1 MNKTYNIIWNAARG
15 MYIVTSELARSGSR
29 AIVSVSASC
38 AVTLLAMDAAPAV
51 AEETRVSI
59 PSQTTTYTLSGATPF
74 VVETGN
80 TVATDTATSAA
91 IVGDNSNDWDL
102 LIESGAVVGS
112 SLTDSQAMNL
122 DSLTGA
128 TSVHNQGTITGSNED
143 GTIMLQN
150 GGSVINDARI
160 ENNATYEHDP
170 QDIPQEYAGVY
181 MLNGG
186 SYVSSESGVLEG
198 VSGVIVQSGEAHITN
213 GGMINSDGSWR
224 SYGVEFRDGTYGTIV
239 NTGTI
244 ITTASDGSGKIE
256 DAAIYVHTLNDMAV
270 SGSVSV
276 DNSGLMQSDFIT
288 VALYYGSHFEVVNR
302 VGGVITAGNSSLVG
316 IKSTAMELKVGV
328 DNLVTNDGTISAYG
342 TANTY
347 GIHYGESTSG
357 GVITNTGS
365 ITTTGG
371 GSGDASV
378 YVHGNGDGTVVNNS
392 GTMSSSVY
400 GVYLDSTRS
409 KGHTL
414 NNQAGGAISAN
425 TAVAINGNGNT
436 ITNQGKMTGVSD
448 GLLIS
453 GNNNIVT
460 TSGGEIS
467 GKNGIRV
474 SKGSGNQ
481 ITAKSGSKITTT
493 STGISI
499 AGGNNQITTESGSTI
514 VAKDNGILINSGA
527 NNVTNGGSI
536 TATGS
541 SISYGIQYN
550 SGTSGTITNTGTI
563 TTTGKGAGDASVY
576 AHGGAV
582 TINNS
587 GTMDSSVYGV
597 YVTTGHTLNNLAG
610 GSITANTAVQLN
622 GNNNTLA
629 NAGAILGD
637 TNGVTINGS
646 GNTLTSQ
653 GKITG
658 GTNAILIN
666 SGSKNNTLTLNT
678 GTEISGNITD
688 DNNSA
693 SANNNLIL
701 DGEGTLGSSI
711 SGLNSVTSSG
721 DWTLPGATMNLSG
734 TTNSALWV
742 KSGTL
747 ILNGAMTAKGATVDS
762 GTTLQIG
769 NSGTLGAFNGDIVD
783 NGTLTFNRS
792 DAAAY
797 GSVISGSG
805 NVIKQ
810 GGGELTL
817 SNNNSYS
824 GGTTIAEGTLT
835 ATAGGALGSG
845 NIDNRAYLKLDA
857 ASASDPFIV
866 ADLTTHSGAT
876 VEIGAGSTLQ
886 ANTLTQQDG
895 STLTADLT
903 ATSGPAIRAK
913 NVNLDGTLNVA
924 SPASQEPIRSTDD
937 LISLALIES
946 DNAISGDFD
955 DITINGNAMNSD
967 AFITVVGQKN
977 VNDTHYDLVETL
989 TWYADRY
996 NAAIDAHGTF
1006 NLADAD
1012 DSFTVN
1018 TVLENVDANSGW
1030 NGQSLTKTGA
1040 GTLILNAENT
1050 YTGGTTISDGTLVA
1064 NNVEALGTGNVT
1076 DNATL
1081 ELNTGGDFDNAISGS
1096 GQVVKSGDDALT
1108 LSGTNTYSGGTTIS
1122 GGTLIAS
1129 NVEALGTGDVTDNAV
1144 LELNTGGDFANNIGG
1159 SGQVVKSGD
1168 ETLTLSGTNSYTGGT
1183 TISGGTLVASN
1194 VEALGSGDVTDNA
1207 TLEMNTGGDFANN
1220 IGGTGSVVKSG
1231 DKTLT
1236 LSGSNIYTGGTLISG
1251 GTLIATNVDALGT
1264 GDVTDNATLE
1274 MNTGGDFANAIGG
1287 TGSVV
1292 KSGDETLTLS
1302 GSNIYTGGTT
1312 ISGGTLVATNV
1323 EALGSGDVTDN
1334 ATLELNTGGTFD
1346 NVISGSGQVVKSGDD
1361 ALTLSGNNSYTGG
1374 TLISDGT
1381 LVASNVEALGSGDVT
1396 DNATLALNTGGDFTN
1411 NIGGTG
1417 RVEKSGDDALTLSGA
1432 NSYTG
1437 GTLISG
1443 GTLVATNVDALGTG
1457 NVTDNA
1463 TLELNTGG
1471 DFDNAISGS
1480 GQVVKSGDKTLTLS
1494 GANSYTGGTTISSGT
1509 LIATNVEALGTGDVT
1524 DNATLELNTGGDF
1537 DNNIGG
1543 TGSVVKSGDET
1554 LTLSGAN
1561 SYTGGTTI
1569 SGGTLVATSVD
1580 ALGSGDVTD
1589 NATLEM
1595 NTGGDFAN
1603 NIGGTGSV
1611 VKSGDKTLTLSGSN
1625 TYAGGT
1631 TINDGTLV
1639 ANNVEALGTGDVIDN
1654 ATLELNTGG
1663 DFDNAISG
1671 SGQVVKSGDKTLT
1684 LSGANSYSGATTISG
1699 GTLIA
1704 ANVNALGTGAIDNR
1718 ASLLLDASGQFTVTD
1733 LTTESGGNTEIGA
1746 GSTLQAT
1753 TLTQKSDSTLTIN
1766 LNSNTADPV
1775 IHAASQVSL
1784 AGTLDITGVGD
1795 VLDSDPASTDDLDTF
1810 TLIASDKTIAGDFEK
1825 LTVAGMDADL
1835 ADFITVDG
1843 RIDDMGKQYELTT
1856 ALTWYA
1862 DRDDAVTDA
1871 HGTFNLTNADGSFA
1885 VNTVLENVDATL
1897 DPASSTGWDGTSLIK
1912 QGAGTLILNAE
1923 NTYTGGTTISG
1934 GTLVAT
1940 NVDALGSGDVTDD
1953 ATLEL
1958 NTGGT
1963 FDNAISGSGQVVK
1976 SGDDALTLSGAN
1988 TYTGGTTINDGT
2000 LVACNVEALGTGD
2013 VTDNATLEL
2022 NTGGTFDNVI
2032 SGSGQMVK
2040 SGDDTLTLSGSNT
2053 YTGGTTISGGTLV
2066 ATSVD
2071 ALGSGDVTNDAVLE
2085 LNTGGDFD
2093 NAISGSGQV
2102 VKSGD
2107 ETLTLSGANSY
2118 TGGTTISGGTLVASN
2133 VEALGSSDVTDNAT
2147 LELNTGGDFTNNISG
2162 SGQVVKSGDDVLTL
2176 SGANSYSGGTLI
2188 SDGTLVAS
2196 NVEALG
2202 TGDITDN
2209 AVLELNTGGDFDNAI
2224 SGSGQVVKSGDE
2236 TLTLSGSNTYT
2247 GGTTISGGT
2256 LVASNVDALGT
2267 GDVTDNATLELNT
2280 GGTFDNVIS
2289 GSGQVVK
2296 SGDKTL
2302 TLSGANSYT
2311 GGTTIN
2317 DGTLVASNVDALGSG
2332 DVTNDAVL
2340 ELNTGG
2346 DFTNNISGSGQV
2358 VKSGD
2363 ETLTL
2368 SGTNSYTDGTL
2379 ISGGTLVAT
2388 NLEALGTG
2396 DVTNNATLELNTGGD
2411 FTNNIS
2417 GSGQVVKSGDE
2428 TLTLS
2433 GANSYTGGTTIS
2445 GGTLVASNVEALG
2458 SGDVTDNATLE
2469 MNTGGDFDNAISGS
2483 GQVVKSGD
2491 KTLTLSGANSY
2502 TGGTTISGG
2511 TLVASNVE
2519 ALGSGDIDNY
2529 ASLQLNASGQFV
2541 TANLTTHDNA
2551 TTAIGAGSA
2560 LRANTLT
2567 QEANSTLAVHLIDS
2581 NSGAIVTAD
2590 HANLGGTLDIT
2601 GIGNVAK
2608 SWTRDAYAYTL
2619 IDTDSAINSDFAQ
2632 FTVAGMDAKQVD
2644 FLTVDGRVNAAD
2656 DTRYDVTASLSW
2668 YADSDNAATDAHGTF
2683 TLSEQGHSFTLNTAL
2698 TDVDATLN
2706 PDSATYWDGKS
2717 LIKRGAGTLILGA
2730 QNTYSGDT
2738 DVQEGALWLAETA
2751 TIGSAGSAQAVNI
2764 AANAA
2769 FGGHN
2774 ATVNGHV
2781 NNQGSLYFV
2790 DTFTVNGDVVNSSA
2804 MISGSDQPNNT
2815 LTIAGNYTG
2824 NDGHL
2829 YLNTQLGDDSSPT
2842 DKLIVTGDTA
2852 GSTTLHITN
2861 VNGLGAQTVNGIE
2874 VIEVGGQSD
2883 GDFTL
2888 YKGHV
2893 DINAWTYTLKQDGGD
2908 WYLRSES
2915 DDVPDD
2921 GGEVTPPDD
2930 GGEVT
2935 PPDDGGDVTP
2945 PDGGGDVTP
2954 PDDGGEVT
2962 PPDDGGEVTPPDDG
2976 GDVTPP
2982 DDGGDVTP
2990 VAPQYRADIG
3000 VYLGNQWMARNL
3012 QMQTLYDREGSQYRS
3027 ADGSIWMRFKAGK
3040 AESQAVNGNVDI
3052 DSDYSQFQLGGDILT
3067 WSDGAQSVTVGLMGS
3082 YINAN
3087 TDSTGNRGAD
3097 GSQFSANGSVDGYNL
3112 GLYATWFADAQ
3123 SHRGAYIDSWYQY
3136 GAYNNSVDNDGL
3148 SASRYD
3154 SAAHAVSL
3162 ETGYRYDI
3170 ALSNRNTVSLT
3181 PQAQV
3186 TWQRYSA
3193 DTVIDD
3199 GGTRISGQ
3207 NDDSWTT
3214 RLGMRVDGKLYKES
3228 GRIQP
3233 FMEVNWLHAS
3243 DNAAATFGDT
3253 KVSQDLPNDRVEVK
3267 VGIQANVSERL
3278 SVYAQ
3283 AAGQKG
3289 KNDYGDASFSL
3300 NMRYNW

>member
-143 GTIMLQN
+143 GTILLQN
-150 GGSVINDARI
+150 GGSVINDGRI
-160 ENNATYEHDP
+160 ENSAIYVHNLDYGAPEIDAA
-170 QDIPQEYAGVY
+170 IY

-186 SYVSSESGVLEG
+186 SYVSSENGVLKG
-198 VSGVIVQSGEAHITN
+198 VSGVIVQSGEVHITN
-213 GGMINSDGSWR
+213 GGTINSDGSWR
-224 SYGVEFRDGTYGTIV
+224 SYGVELRGGAYGTIV

-244 ITTASDGSGKIE
+244 ITTASDGSNKIE
-256 DAAIYVHTLNDMAV
+256 DAAIYAHTFDDIAA
-270 SGSVSV
+270 GDSVSV
-276 DNSGLMQSDFIT
+276 DNSGLLQSDFIA
-288 VALYYGSHFEVVNR
+288 VALYHGAHFEVFNR
-302 VGGVITAGNSSLVG
+302 AGGVITAGNSSLVG
-316 IKSTAMELKVGV
+316 IQSAAMELKAGA

-371 GSGDASV
+371 GAGDASV

-400 GVYLDSTRS
+400 GVYLDSARS

-499 AGGNNQITTESGSTI
+499 AGGNNQVTTESGSAI

-550 SGTSGTITNTGTI
+550 SGASGTITNTGTI

-587 GTMDSSVYGV
+587 GTMDSSVFGV

-637 TNGVTINGS
+637 TDGVTISGS

-658 GTNAILIN
+658 GTNAVLIN
-666 SGSKNNTLTLNT
+666 SGSKNNTITLNT
-678 GTEISGNITD
+678 GTEISGSITD

-721 DWTLPGATMNLSG
+721 DWTLSGATMNLSG

-805 NVIKQ
+805 NVVKQ

-824 GGTTIAEGTLT
+824 GGTTIAEGALT

-895 STLTADLT
+895 STLTTDLT

-924 SPASQEPIRSTDD
+924 SPANQEPIRSTDD

-955 DITINGNAMNSD
+955 GITINGNAMNPD

-989 TWYADRY
+989 TWYADRD

-1076 DNATL
+1076 DNARL

-1096 GQVVKSGDDALT
+1096 GQVVKSGD
-1108 LSGTNTYSGGTTIS
+1108 
-1122 GGTLIAS
+1122 
-1129 NVEALGTGDVTDNAV
+1129 
-1144 LELNTGGDFANNIGG
+1144 
-1159 SGQVVKSGD
+1159 
-1168 ETLTLSGTNSYTGGT
+1168 ETLTLSGANSYTGGT

-1194 VEALGSGDVTDNA
+1194 VEALGT
-1207 TLEMNTGGDFANN
+1207 
-1220 IGGTGSVVKSG
+1220 
-1231 DKTLT
+1231 
-1236 LSGSNIYTGGTLISG
+1236 
-1251 GTLIATNVDALGT
+1251 
-1264 GDVTDNATLE
+1264 
-1274 MNTGGDFANAIGG
+1274 
-1287 TGSVV
+1287 
-1292 KSGDETLTLS
+1292 
-1302 GSNIYTGGTT
+1302 
-1312 ISGGTLVATNV
+1312 
-1323 EALGSGDVTDN
+1323 GDVTDN

-1346 NVISGSGQVVKSGDD
+1346 NVISGSGQVVKSGD
-1361 ALTLSGNNSYTGG
+1361 
-1374 TLISDGT
+1374 
-1381 LVASNVEALGSGDVT
+1381 E
-1396 DNATLALNTGGDFTN
+1396 
-1411 NIGGTG
+1411 
-1417 RVEKSGDDALTLSGA
+1417 
-1432 NSYTG
+1432 
-1437 GTLISG
+1437 
-1443 GTLVATNVDALGTG
+1443 
-1457 NVTDNA
+1457 
-1463 TLELNTGG
+1463 
-1471 DFDNAISGS
+1471 
-1480 GQVVKSGDKTLTLS
+1480 TLTLS
-1494 GANSYTGGTTISSGT
+1494 GANSYTGGTTISGGT
-1509 LIATNVEALGTGDVT
+1509 LVASNVEALGTGDITDNATLELNAGGDFANNIGGTGSVVKSGDKTLTLSGTNTYTGGTTISGGTLVASNVNALGSGNVT
-1524 DNATLELNTGGDF
+1524 DNATLELSTGGDF
-1537 DNNIGG
+1537 ANNIGG

-1569 SGGTLVATSVD
+1569 SGGTLVAS
-1580 ALGSGDVTD
+1580 
-1589 NATLEM
+1589 
-1595 NTGGDFAN
+1595 
-1603 NIGGTGSV
+1603 
-1611 VKSGDKTLTLSGSN
+1611 
-1625 TYAGGT
+1625 
-1631 TINDGTLV
+1631 
-1639 ANNVEALGTGDVIDN
+1639 NVEALGTGDVTDN

-1704 ANVNALGTGAIDNR
+1704 THVNALGTGAIDNR

-1843 RIDDMGKQYELTT
+1843 RIDDTGKQYELTT

-1897 DPASSTGWDGTSLIK
+1897 DPASATGWDGTSLIK

-1976 SGDDALTLSGAN
+1976 SGDDVLTLSGAN
-1988 TYTGGTTINDGT
+1988 SYSGGTLISDGT
-2000 LVACNVEALGTGD
+2000 LVASNVDALGSGD
-2013 VTDNATLEL
+2013 VTNNATLEM
-2022 NTGGTFDNVI
+2022 NTGGDFINNIGGTGRVE
-2032 SGSGQMVK
+2032 K

-2053 YTGGTTISGGTLV
+2053 YTGGTLIS
-2066 ATSVD
+2066 D
-2071 ALGSGDVTNDAVLE
+2071 
-2085 LNTGGDFD
+2085 
-2093 NAISGSGQV
+2093 
-2102 VKSGD
+2102 
-2107 ETLTLSGANSY
+2107 
-2118 TGGTTISGGTLVASN
+2118 GTLVASN
-2133 VEALGSSDVTDNAT
+2133 VEALGTGDVTNNAT
-2147 LELNTGGDFTNNISG
+2147 LELNTGGTFDNAISG

-2202 TGDITDN
+2202 TGDVTDDATLELNTGGTFDNAIGGSGNVVKSGADTLTLSGSNSYTGGTTISGGTLVASNVEALGTGDVTNNATLELNTGGDFINNIGGTGRVEKSGDDTLTLSGSNTYTGGTLINGGTLVASNVEALGTGDVTDN
-2209 AVLELNTGGDFDNAI
+2209 ATLALNTGGTFDNAISGSGQVVKSGDETLTLSGTNSYTGGTTISGGTLVATNVEALGSGDVTDDATLELNTGGTFDNAISGSGQVVKSGDKMLTLSGANSYSGGTLISDGTLVASNVEALGTGDVTNNATLELNTGGDFTNNISGSGQVEKSGDDALTLSGANSYSGGTLISDGTLVASNVEALGTGDVTDDATLELNTGGDFDNAI

-2247 GGTTISGGT
+2247 GGTLISSGT
-2256 LVASNVDALGT
+2256 LVANDVNALGT
-2267 GDVTDNATLELNT
+2267 GDVTDNAVLELNT
-2280 GGTFDNVIS
+2280 GGDFINSIGGTGRVE
-2289 GSGQVVK
+2289 K
-2296 SGDKTL
+2296 SGDETL
-2302 TLSGANSYT
+2302 TLSGSNTYT

-2317 DGTLVASNVDALGSG
+2317 DGTLVATSVDALGSG
-2332 DVTNDAVL
+2332 DVTD
-2340 ELNTGG
+2340 
-2346 DFTNNISGSGQV
+2346 
-2358 VKSGD
+2358 
-2363 ETLTL
+2363 
-2368 SGTNSYTDGTL
+2368 
-2379 ISGGTLVAT
+2379 
-2388 NLEALGTG
+2388 
-2396 DVTNNATLELNTGGD
+2396 NATLELNTGGD
-2411 FTNNIS
+2411 FTNNI
-2417 GSGQVVKSGDE
+2417 GGTGRVEKSGDG

-2433 GANSYTGGTTIS
+2433 GSNTYTGGTTIND
-2445 GGTLVASNVEALG
+2445 GTLVATSVDALG
-2458 SGDVTDNATLE
+2458 TGDVTDDATLE
-2469 MNTGGDFDNAISGS
+2469 LNTGGDFDNAI
-2483 GQVVKSGD
+2483 
-2491 KTLTLSGANSY
+2491 
-2502 TGGTTISGG
+2502 
-2511 TLVASNVE
+2511 
-2519 ALGSGDIDNY
+2519 
-2529 ASLQLNASGQFV
+2529 
-2541 TANLTTHDNA
+2541 
-2551 TTAIGAGSA
+2551 
-2560 LRANTLT
+2560 
-2567 QEANSTLAVHLIDS
+2567 
-2581 NSGAIVTAD
+2581 
-2590 HANLGGTLDIT
+2590 
-2601 GIGNVAK
+2601 
-2608 SWTRDAYAYTL
+2608 
-2619 IDTDSAINSDFAQ
+2619 
-2632 FTVAGMDAKQVD
+2632 
-2644 FLTVDGRVNAAD
+2644 
-2656 DTRYDVTASLSW
+2656 
-2668 YADSDNAATDAHGTF
+2668 
-2683 TLSEQGHSFTLNTAL
+2683 
-2698 TDVDATLN
+2698 
-2706 PDSATYWDGKS
+2706 
-2717 LIKRGAGTLILGA
+2717 
-2730 QNTYSGDT
+2730 
-2738 DVQEGALWLAETA
+2738 
-2751 TIGSAGSAQAVNI
+2751 
-2764 AANAA
+2764 
-2769 FGGHN
+2769 
-2774 ATVNGHV
+2774 
-2781 NNQGSLYFV
+2781 
-2790 DTFTVNGDVVNSSA
+2790 
-2804 MISGSDQPNNT
+2804 
-2815 LTIAGNYTG
+2815 
-2824 NDGHL
+2824 
-2829 YLNTQLGDDSSPT
+2829 
-2842 DKLIVTGDTA
+2842 
-2852 GSTTLHITN
+2852 
-2861 VNGLGAQTVNGIE
+2861 
-2874 VIEVGGQSD
+2874 
-2883 GDFTL
+2883 
-2888 YKGHV
+2888 
-2893 DINAWTYTLKQDGGD
+2893 
-2908 WYLRSES
+2908 
-2915 DDVPDD
+2915 
-2921 GGEVTPPDD
+2921 
-2930 GGEVT
+2930 
-2935 PPDDGGDVTP
+2935 
-2945 PDGGGDVTP
+2945 
-2954 PDDGGEVT
+2954 
-2962 PPDDGGEVTPPDDG
+2962 
-2976 GDVTPP
+2976 
-2982 DDGGDVTP
+2982 
-2990 VAPQYRADIG
+2990 
-3000 VYLGNQWMARNL
+3000 
-3012 QMQTLYDREGSQYRS
+3012 
-3027 ADGSIWMRFKAGK
+3027 
-3040 AESQAVNGNVDI
+3040 
-3052 DSDYSQFQLGGDILT
+3052 
-3067 WSDGAQSVTVGLMGS
+3067 
-3082 YINAN
+3082 
-3087 TDSTGNRGAD
+3087 
-3097 GSQFSANGSVDGYNL
+3097 
-3112 GLYATWFADAQ
+3112 
-3123 SHRGAYIDSWYQY
+3123 
-3136 GAYNNSVDNDGL
+3136 
-3148 SASRYD
+3148 
-3154 SAAHAVSL
+3154 
-3162 ETGYRYDI
+3162 
-3170 ALSNRNTVSLT
+3170 
-3181 PQAQV
+3181 
-3186 TWQRYSA
+3186 
-3193 DTVIDD
+3193 
-3199 GGTRISGQ
+3199 
-3207 NDDSWTT
+3207 
-3214 RLGMRVDGKLYKES
+3214 
-3228 GRIQP
+3228 
-3233 FMEVNWLHAS
+3233 
-3243 DNAAATFGDT
+3243 
-3253 KVSQDLPNDRVEVK
+3253 
-3267 VGIQANVSERL
+3267 
-3278 SVYAQ
+3278 
-3283 AAGQKG
+3283 
-3289 KNDYGDASFSL
+3289 
-3300 NMRYNW
+3300 

>member
-74 VVETGN
+74 VVETDN
-80 TVATDTATSAA
+80 TIATDTAASAA

-143 GTIMLQN
+143 GTILLQN

-160 ENNATYEHDP
+160 ENSATYEHDP
-170 QDIPQEYAGVY
+170 EDIPQEYAGVY

-244 ITTASDGSGKIE
+244 ITTASDGSNKIE

-288 VALYYGSHFEVVNR
+288 VALYHGSHFEVVNR

-316 IKSTAMELKVGV
+316 IQSAAMELKAGV
-328 DNLVTNDGTISAYG
+328 NNLVTNDGTISAYG
-342 TANTY
+342 TVNTY
-347 GIHYGESTSG
+347 GIHYGENTSG

-371 GSGDASV
+371 GAGDASV

-392 GTMSSSVY
+392 GIMSSTVY
-400 GVYLDSTRS
+400 GVYLDSARS

-436 ITNQGKMTGVSD
+436 ISNQGKMTGVSD

-481 ITAKSGSKITTT
+481 ITAKSGSKITAT

-499 AGGNNQITTESGSTI
+499 ASGNNQVTAESGSAI

-536 TATGS
+536 TAIGS

-550 SGTSGTITNTGTI
+550 SGASGTITNTGTI

-587 GTMDSSVYGV
+587 GTMDSSVFGV

-637 TNGVTINGS
+637 TNGVTISGS
-646 GNTLTSQ
+646 GNTLTNQ

-658 GTNAILIN
+658 GTNAVLIN

-678 GTEISGNITD
+678 GTEMSGSITD
-688 DNNSA
+688 GNNSA

-721 DWTLPGATMNLSG
+721 DWTLSGATMNLSG

-792 DAAAY
+792 DAAVY

-805 NVIKQ
+805 NVVKQ

-955 DITINGNAMNSD
+955 DITINGNAMNPD

-989 TWYADRY
+989 TWYADRD

-1050 YTGGTTISDGTLVA
+1050 YIGGTTISGGTLIA
-1064 NNVEALGTGNVT
+1064 TNVEALGTGNVT

-1096 GQVVKSGDDALT
+1096 GQVVKSGDETLA
-1108 LSGTNTYSGGTTIS
+1108 LSGI
-1122 GGTLIAS
+1122 
-1129 NVEALGTGDVTDNAV
+1129 
-1144 LELNTGGDFANNIGG
+1144 
-1159 SGQVVKSGD
+1159 
-1168 ETLTLSGTNSYTGGT
+1168 NSYTGGT

-1207 TLEMNTGGDFANN
+1207 TLELNTSGDFANN

-1236 LSGSNIYTGGTLISG
+1236 LSGSNSYTGGTI
-1251 GTLIATNVDALGT
+1251 
-1264 GDVTDNATLE
+1264 
-1274 MNTGGDFANAIGG
+1274 
-1287 TGSVV
+1287 
-1292 KSGDETLTLS
+1292 
-1302 GSNIYTGGTT
+1302 

-1334 ATLELNTGGTFD
+1334 A
-1346 NVISGSGQVVKSGDD
+1346 V
-1361 ALTLSGNNSYTGG
+1361 
-1374 TLISDGT
+1374 
-1381 LVASNVEALGSGDVT
+1381 
-1396 DNATLALNTGGDFTN
+1396 
-1411 NIGGTG
+1411 
-1417 RVEKSGDDALTLSGA
+1417 
-1432 NSYTG
+1432 
-1437 GTLISG
+1437 
-1443 GTLVATNVDALGTG
+1443 
-1457 NVTDNA
+1457 
-1463 TLELNTGG
+1463 
-1471 DFDNAISGS
+1471 
-1480 GQVVKSGDKTLTLS
+1480 
-1494 GANSYTGGTTISSGT
+1494 
-1509 LIATNVEALGTGDVT
+1509 
-1524 DNATLELNTGGDF
+1524 
-1537 DNNIGG
+1537 
-1543 TGSVVKSGDET
+1543 
-1554 LTLSGAN
+1554 
-1561 SYTGGTTI
+1561 
-1569 SGGTLVATSVD
+1569 
-1580 ALGSGDVTD
+1580 
-1589 NATLEM
+1589 
-1595 NTGGDFAN
+1595 
-1603 NIGGTGSV
+1603 
-1611 VKSGDKTLTLSGSN
+1611 
-1625 TYAGGT
+1625 
-1631 TINDGTLV
+1631 
-1639 ANNVEALGTGDVIDN
+1639 
-1654 ATLELNTGG
+1654 LELNTGG

-1766 LNSNTADPV
+1766 LNSNTVDPV

-1843 RIDDMGKQYELTT
+1843 RIDDTGKQYELTT

-1897 DPASSTGWDGTSLIK
+1897 DPASATGWDGTSLIK

-1940 NVDALGSGDVTDD
+1940 NVDALGSGDVTDN
-1953 ATLEL
+1953 ATLEM

-1976 SGDDALTLSGAN
+1976 SGDGA
-1988 TYTGGTTINDGT
+1988 
-2000 LVACNVEALGTGD
+2000 
-2013 VTDNATLEL
+2013 
-2022 NTGGTFDNVI
+2022 
-2032 SGSGQMVK
+2032 
-2040 SGDDTLTLSGSNT
+2040 
-2053 YTGGTTISGGTLV
+2053 
-2066 ATSVD
+2066 
-2071 ALGSGDVTNDAVLE
+2071 
-2085 LNTGGDFD
+2085 
-2093 NAISGSGQV
+2093 
-2102 VKSGD
+2102 
-2107 ETLTLSGANSY
+2107 
-2118 TGGTTISGGTLVASN
+2118 
-2133 VEALGSSDVTDNAT
+2133 
-2147 LELNTGGDFTNNISG
+2147 
-2162 SGQVVKSGDDVLTL
+2162 LTL

-2188 SDGTLVAS
+2188 SDGTLIAGRVDVLGSGDVTDNATLEMNTGGTFSNTISGSGQVVKSGDKTLTLSGVNTYIGGTLISGGTLLASNVEALGTGSVANNATLELNTSGDFDNAIGGSGKVEKSGDDALTLSGSNTYTGGTLISGGTLVAS

-2202 TGDITDN
+2202 TGDVTDN
-2209 AVLELNTGGDFDNAI
+2209 ATLALNAGGDFTNNIGGTGRVEKSGDKTLTLSGSNTYTGGTLISSGTLVANDVNALGTGDVTDNATLALNTGGDFDNAI
-2224 SGSGQVVKSGDE
+2224 SGSGKVEKSGDE

-2247 GGTTISGGT
+2247 GGTTI
-2256 LVASNVDALGT
+2256 
-2267 GDVTDNATLELNT
+2267 
-2280 GGTFDNVIS
+2280 
-2289 GSGQVVK
+2289 
-2296 SGDKTL
+2296 
-2302 TLSGANSYT
+2302 
-2311 GGTTIN
+2311 N
-2317 DGTLVASNVDALGSG
+2317 DGTLIATSVDALGSG
-2332 DVTNDAVL
+2332 DVTDNAVL

-2388 NLEALGTG
+2388 NLEA
-2396 DVTNNATLELNTGGD
+2396 
-2411 FTNNIS
+2411 
-2417 GSGQVVKSGDE
+2417 
-2428 TLTLS
+2428 
-2433 GANSYTGGTTIS
+2433 
-2445 GGTLVASNVEALG
+2445 
-2458 SGDVTDNATLE
+2458 
-2469 MNTGGDFDNAISGS
+2469 
-2483 GQVVKSGD
+2483 
-2491 KTLTLSGANSY
+2491 
-2502 TGGTTISGG
+2502 
-2511 TLVASNVE
+2511 
-2519 ALGSGDIDNY
+2519 
-2529 ASLQLNASGQFV
+2529 
-2541 TANLTTHDNA
+2541 
-2551 TTAIGAGSA
+2551 
-2560 LRANTLT
+2560 
-2567 QEANSTLAVHLIDS
+2567 
-2581 NSGAIVTAD
+2581 
-2590 HANLGGTLDIT
+2590 
-2601 GIGNVAK
+2601 
-2608 SWTRDAYAYTL
+2608 
-2619 IDTDSAINSDFAQ
+2619 
-2632 FTVAGMDAKQVD
+2632 
-2644 FLTVDGRVNAAD
+2644 
-2656 DTRYDVTASLSW
+2656 
-2668 YADSDNAATDAHGTF
+2668 
-2683 TLSEQGHSFTLNTAL
+2683 
-2698 TDVDATLN
+2698 
-2706 PDSATYWDGKS
+2706 
-2717 LIKRGAGTLILGA
+2717 
-2730 QNTYSGDT
+2730 
-2738 DVQEGALWLAETA
+2738 
-2751 TIGSAGSAQAVNI
+2751 
-2764 AANAA
+2764 
-2769 FGGHN
+2769 
-2774 ATVNGHV
+2774 
-2781 NNQGSLYFV
+2781 
-2790 DTFTVNGDVVNSSA
+2790 
-2804 MISGSDQPNNT
+2804 
-2815 LTIAGNYTG
+2815 
-2824 NDGHL
+2824 
-2829 YLNTQLGDDSSPT
+2829 
-2842 DKLIVTGDTA
+2842 
-2852 GSTTLHITN
+2852 
-2861 VNGLGAQTVNGIE
+2861 
-2874 VIEVGGQSD
+2874 
-2883 GDFTL
+2883 
-2888 YKGHV
+2888 
-2893 DINAWTYTLKQDGGD
+2893 
-2908 WYLRSES
+2908 
-2915 DDVPDD
+2915 
-2921 GGEVTPPDD
+2921 
-2930 GGEVT
+2930 
-2935 PPDDGGDVTP
+2935 
-2945 PDGGGDVTP
+2945 
-2954 PDDGGEVT
+2954 
-2962 PPDDGGEVTPPDDG
+2962 
-2976 GDVTPP
+2976 
-2982 DDGGDVTP
+2982 
-2990 VAPQYRADIG
+2990 
-3000 VYLGNQWMARNL
+3000 
-3012 QMQTLYDREGSQYRS
+3012 
-3027 ADGSIWMRFKAGK
+3027 
-3040 AESQAVNGNVDI
+3040 
-3052 DSDYSQFQLGGDILT
+3052 
-3067 WSDGAQSVTVGLMGS
+3067 
-3082 YINAN
+3082 
-3087 TDSTGNRGAD
+3087 
-3097 GSQFSANGSVDGYNL
+3097 
-3112 GLYATWFADAQ
+3112 
-3123 SHRGAYIDSWYQY
+3123 
-3136 GAYNNSVDNDGL
+3136 
-3148 SASRYD
+3148 
-3154 SAAHAVSL
+3154 
-3162 ETGYRYDI
+3162 
-3170 ALSNRNTVSLT
+3170 
-3181 PQAQV
+3181 
-3186 TWQRYSA
+3186 
-3193 DTVIDD
+3193 
-3199 GGTRISGQ
+3199 
-3207 NDDSWTT
+3207 
-3214 RLGMRVDGKLYKES
+3214 
-3228 GRIQP
+3228 
-3233 FMEVNWLHAS
+3233 
-3243 DNAAATFGDT
+3243 
-3253 KVSQDLPNDRVEVK
+3253 
-3267 VGIQANVSERL
+3267 
-3278 SVYAQ
+3278 
-3283 AAGQKG
+3283 
-3289 KNDYGDASFSL
+3289 
-3300 NMRYNW
+3300 

>member
-1 MNKTYNIIWNAARG
+1 
-15 MYIVTSELARSGSR
+15 
-29 AIVSVSASC
+29 
-38 AVTLLAMDAAPAV
+38 
-51 AEETRVSI
+51 
-59 PSQTTTYTLSGATPF
+59 
-74 VVETGN
+74 
-80 TVATDTATSAA
+80 
-91 IVGDNSNDWDL
+91 
-102 LIESGAVVGS
+102 
-112 SLTDSQAMNL
+112 
-122 DSLTGA
+122 
-128 TSVHNQGTITGSNED
+128 
-143 GTIMLQN
+143 
-150 GGSVINDARI
+150 
-160 ENNATYEHDP
+160 
-170 QDIPQEYAGVY
+170 
-181 MLNGG
+181 
-186 SYVSSESGVLEG
+186 
-198 VSGVIVQSGEAHITN
+198 
-213 GGMINSDGSWR
+213 
-224 SYGVEFRDGTYGTIV
+224 
-239 NTGTI
+239 
-244 ITTASDGSGKIE
+244 
-256 DAAIYVHTLNDMAV
+256 
-270 SGSVSV
+270 
-276 DNSGLMQSDFIT
+276 
-288 VALYYGSHFEVVNR
+288 
-302 VGGVITAGNSSLVG
+302 
-316 IKSTAMELKVGV
+316 
-328 DNLVTNDGTISAYG
+328 
-342 TANTY
+342 
-347 GIHYGESTSG
+347 
-357 GVITNTGS
+357 
-365 ITTTGG
+365 
-371 GSGDASV
+371 
-378 YVHGNGDGTVVNNS
+378 
-392 GTMSSSVY
+392 
-400 GVYLDSTRS
+400 
-409 KGHTL
+409 
-414 NNQAGGAISAN
+414 
-425 TAVAINGNGNT
+425 
-436 ITNQGKMTGVSD
+436 
-448 GLLIS
+448 
-453 GNNNIVT
+453 
-460 TSGGEIS
+460 
-467 GKNGIRV
+467 
-474 SKGSGNQ
+474 
-481 ITAKSGSKITTT
+481 
-493 STGISI
+493 
-499 AGGNNQITTESGSTI
+499 
-514 VAKDNGILINSGA
+514 
-527 NNVTNGGSI
+527 
-536 TATGS
+536 
-541 SISYGIQYN
+541 
-550 SGTSGTITNTGTI
+550 
-563 TTTGKGAGDASVY
+563 
-576 AHGGAV
+576 
-582 TINNS
+582 
-587 GTMDSSVYGV
+587 
-597 YVTTGHTLNNLAG
+597 
-610 GSITANTAVQLN
+610 
-622 GNNNTLA
+622 
-629 NAGAILGD
+629 
-637 TNGVTINGS
+637 
-646 GNTLTSQ
+646 
-653 GKITG
+653 
-658 GTNAILIN
+658 
-666 SGSKNNTLTLNT
+666 
-678 GTEISGNITD
+678 
-688 DNNSA
+688 
-693 SANNNLIL
+693 
-701 DGEGTLGSSI
+701 
-711 SGLNSVTSSG
+711 
-721 DWTLPGATMNLSG
+721 
-734 TTNSALWV
+734 
-742 KSGTL
+742 
-747 ILNGAMTAKGATVDS
+747 
-762 GTTLQIG
+762 
-769 NSGTLGAFNGDIVD
+769 
-783 NGTLTFNRS
+783 
-792 DAAAY
+792 
-797 GSVISGSG
+797 
-805 NVIKQ
+805 
-810 GGGELTL
+810 
-817 SNNNSYS
+817 
-824 GGTTIAEGTLT
+824 
-835 ATAGGALGSG
+835 
-845 NIDNRAYLKLDA
+845 
-857 ASASDPFIV
+857 
-866 ADLTTHSGAT
+866 
-876 VEIGAGSTLQ
+876 
-886 ANTLTQQDG
+886 
-895 STLTADLT
+895 
-903 ATSGPAIRAK
+903 
-913 NVNLDGTLNVA
+913 
-924 SPASQEPIRSTDD
+924 
-937 LISLALIES
+937 
-946 DNAISGDFD
+946 
-955 DITINGNAMNSD
+955 
-967 AFITVVGQKN
+967 
-977 VNDTHYDLVETL
+977 
-989 TWYADRY
+989 
-996 NAAIDAHGTF
+996 
-1006 NLADAD
+1006 
-1012 DSFTVN
+1012 
-1018 TVLENVDANSGW
+1018 
-1030 NGQSLTKTGA
+1030 
-1040 GTLILNAENT
+1040 
-1050 YTGGTTISDGTLVA
+1050 
-1064 NNVEALGTGNVT
+1064 
-1076 DNATL
+1076 
-1081 ELNTGGDFDNAISGS
+1081 
-1096 GQVVKSGDDALT
+1096 
-1108 LSGTNTYSGGTTIS
+1108 
-1122 GGTLIAS
+1122 
-1129 NVEALGTGDVTDNAV
+1129 
-1144 LELNTGGDFANNIGG
+1144 
-1159 SGQVVKSGD
+1159 
-1168 ETLTLSGTNSYTGGT
+1168 
-1183 TISGGTLVASN
+1183 
-1194 VEALGSGDVTDNA
+1194 
-1207 TLEMNTGGDFANN
+1207 
-1220 IGGTGSVVKSG
+1220 G

-1236 LSGSNIYTGGTLISG
+1236 LSG
-1251 GTLIATNVDALGT
+1251 
-1264 GDVTDNATLE
+1264 
-1274 MNTGGDFANAIGG
+1274 AN
-1287 TGSVV
+1287 S
-1292 KSGDETLTLS
+1292 
-1302 GSNIYTGGTT
+1302 YTGGTT

-1334 ATLELNTGGTFD
+1334 ATLELNTD
-1346 NVISGSGQVVKSGDD
+1346 
-1361 ALTLSGNNSYTGG
+1361 
-1374 TLISDGT
+1374 
-1381 LVASNVEALGSGDVT
+1381 
-1396 DNATLALNTGGDFTN
+1396 
-1411 NIGGTG
+1411 
-1417 RVEKSGDDALTLSGA
+1417 
-1432 NSYTG
+1432 
-1437 GTLISG
+1437 
-1443 GTLVATNVDALGTG
+1443 
-1457 NVTDNA
+1457 
-1463 TLELNTGG
+1463 
-1471 DFDNAISGS
+1471 
-1480 GQVVKSGDKTLTLS
+1480 
-1494 GANSYTGGTTISSGT
+1494 
-1509 LIATNVEALGTGDVT
+1509 
-1524 DNATLELNTGGDF
+1524 
-1537 DNNIGG
+1537 
-1543 TGSVVKSGDET
+1543 
-1554 LTLSGAN
+1554 
-1561 SYTGGTTI
+1561 
-1569 SGGTLVATSVD
+1569 
-1580 ALGSGDVTD
+1580 
-1589 NATLEM
+1589 
-1595 NTGGDFAN
+1595 
-1603 NIGGTGSV
+1603 
-1611 VKSGDKTLTLSGSN
+1611 
-1625 TYAGGT
+1625 
-1631 TINDGTLV
+1631 
-1639 ANNVEALGTGDVIDN
+1639 
-1654 ATLELNTGG
+1654 G

-1766 LNSNTADPV
+1766 LNSNTVDPV

-1843 RIDDMGKQYELTT
+1843 RIDDTGKQYELTT

-1897 DPASSTGWDGTSLIK
+1897 DPANATGWDGTSLIK

-1976 SGDDALTLSGAN
+1976 SGDGALTLSGSN
-1988 TYTGGTTINDGT
+1988 TYTGGTLISGGT
-2000 LVACNVEALGTGD
+2000 LVASNVEALGTGD
-2013 VTDNATLEL
+2013 VTDNATLALNAGGDFTNNIGGTGRVEKSGDKTLTLSGSNTYTGGTLISGGTLVANDVNALGTGDVTDNATLALNTGGDFINNIGGTGRVEKSGDDVLTLSGANSYSGGTLISDGTLVASNVEALGTGDVTDDATLEL
-2022 NTGGTFDNVI
+2022 NTGGTFDNAIGGSGNVVKSGADTLTLSGSNSYTGGTTI
-2032 SGSGQMVK
+2032 SGGTLVASTVEALGTGDVTNNATLELNTGGDFINNIGGTGRVEK

-2053 YTGGTTISGGTLV
+2053 YTGGTLINGGTLV
-2066 ATSVD
+2066 ASNVE
-2071 ALGSGDVTNDAVLE
+2071 ALGTGDVTDNATLALNTGGTFDNAISGSGQVVKSGDKMLTLSGANSYSGGTLISDGTLVASNVEALGTGDVTNNATLE
-2085 LNTGGDFD
+2085 LNTGGDFTNNISGSGQVEKSGDDALTLSGANSYSGGTLISDGTLVATNVEALGTGNVTDNATLEMNTGGDFD

-2133 VEALGSSDVTDNAT
+2133 VEALGSGDVTNDAV
-2147 LELNTGGDFTNNISG
+2147 LELNTGGDFINSIGGTGRVEKSGDETLTLSGSNTYTGGTLISGGTLIASNVEALGTGDVTDNATLALNAGGDFINNIGGTGRVEKSGDDTLTLSG
-2162 SGQVVKSGDDVLTL
+2162 SNTYTGGTLISGGTLVANDVNALGTGDVTDNATLALNAGGDFINNIGGTGRVEKSGDDVLTL

-2188 SDGTLVAS
+2188 SGGTLVAS
-2196 NVEALG
+2196 NVE
-2202 TGDITDN
+2202 
-2209 AVLELNTGGDFDNAI
+2209 
-2224 SGSGQVVKSGDE
+2224 
-2236 TLTLSGSNTYT
+2236 
-2247 GGTTISGGT
+2247 
-2256 LVASNVDALGT
+2256 ALGT

-2280 GGTFDNVIS
+2280 GGDFTNNIGGTGRVE
-2289 GSGQVVK
+2289 K
-2296 SGDKTL
+2296 SGDGTL
-2302 TLSGANSYT
+2302 TLSGSNTYT
-2311 GGTTIN
+2311 GGT
-2317 DGTLVASNVDALGSG
+2317 
-2332 DVTNDAVL
+2332 
-2340 ELNTGG
+2340 
-2346 DFTNNISGSGQV
+2346 
-2358 VKSGD
+2358 
-2363 ETLTL
+2363 
-2368 SGTNSYTDGTL
+2368 L
-2379 ISGGTLVAT
+2379 IS
-2388 NLEALGTG
+2388 
-2396 DVTNNATLELNTGGD
+2396 D
-2411 FTNNIS
+2411 
-2417 GSGQVVKSGDE
+2417 
-2428 TLTLS
+2428 
-2433 GANSYTGGTTIS
+2433 
-2445 GGTLVASNVEALG
+2445 
-2458 SGDVTDNATLE
+2458 
-2469 MNTGGDFDNAISGS
+2469 
-2483 GQVVKSGD
+2483 
-2491 KTLTLSGANSY
+2491 
-2502 TGGTTISGG
+2502 G

-2567 QEANSTLAVHLIDS
+2567 QEANSTLAVHLTDS

-2590 HANLGGTLDIT
+2590 RANLGGTLDIT

-2619 IDTDSAINSDFAQ
+2619 IDTDSAIDSDFAQ

-2644 FLTVDGRVNAAD
+2644 FLTVDGRVNADD

-2738 DVQEGALWLAETA
+2738 DVQEGTLWLAETA

-2781 NNQGSLYFV
+2781 NNLGSLYFV

-2930 GGEVT
+2930 GGDVT
-2935 PPDDGGDVTP
+2935 PPDDGGD
-2945 PDGGGDVTP
+2945 
-2954 PDDGGEVT
+2954 VT

-2982 DDGGDVTP
+2982 DDGGDVTPPDDGGDVTPPDDGGDITPPDGGDVTP

-3012 QMQTLYDREGSQYRS
+3012 QMQTLYDREGCQYRS
-3027 ADGSIWMRFKAGK
+3027 ADGSVWMRFKAGK

-3082 YINAN
+3082 YINAS

-3214 RLGMRVDGKLYKES
+3214 RLGVRVDGKLYKES

-3243 DNAAATFGDT
+3243 DNASATFGDT

>member
-128 TSVHNQGTITGSNED
+128 TSVHNQGTITGSSAD
-143 GTIMLQN
+143 GTILLQN
-150 GGSVINDARI
+150 GGSVINDGRI
-160 ENNATYEHDP
+160 ENSAIYVHNLDLGAPEIDAA
-170 QDIPQEYAGVY
+170 IY

-186 SYVSSESGVLEG
+186 SYVSSENGVLKG
-198 VSGVIVQSGEAHITN
+198 VSGVIVQSGEVHITN
-213 GGMINSDGSWR
+213 GGTINSDGSWR
-224 SYGVEFRDGTYGTIV
+224 SYGVELRGGAYGTIV

-244 ITTASDGSGKIE
+244 ITTASDGSGEIE
-256 DAAIYVHTLNDMAV
+256 DAAIYAHTFDDIAA
-270 SGSVSV
+270 GDYVSV
-276 DNSGLMQSDFIT
+276 DNSGLLQSDFIA
-288 VALYYGSHFEVVNR
+288 VALYHGAHFEVINR
-302 VGGVITAGNSSLVG
+302 AGGVITAGNSSLVG
-316 IKSTAMELKVGV
+316 IQSAAMELKAGV

-371 GSGDASV
+371 GAGDASV

-392 GTMSSSVY
+392 GTMSSTVY
-400 GVYLDSTRS
+400 GVYLDSARS

-481 ITAKSGSKITTT
+481 ITAKSGSKITAT

-499 AGGNNQITTESGSTI
+499 ASGNNQVTTESGSAI

-536 TATGS
+536 TAIGS
-541 SISYGIQYN
+541 NISYGIQYN
-550 SGTSGTITNTGTI
+550 SGASGTITNTGTI

-587 GTMDSSVYGV
+587 GTMDSSVFGV

-637 TNGVTINGS
+637 TNGVTISGS
-646 GNTLTSQ
+646 GNTLTNQ

-658 GTNAILIN
+658 GTNAVLIN

-678 GTEISGNITD
+678 GTEMSGSITD
-688 DNNSA
+688 GNNSA

-721 DWTLPGATMNLSG
+721 DWTLSGATMNLSG

-747 ILNGAMTAKGATVDS
+747 IVNGAMTATGATVDS

-805 NVIKQ
+805 NVVKQ

-857 ASASDPFIV
+857 ANASDPFIV

-955 DITINGNAMNSD
+955 DITINGNAMNPD

-989 TWYADRY
+989 TWYADRD

-1050 YTGGTTISDGTLVA
+1050 YTGGTTISGGTLVA
-1064 NNVEALGTGNVT
+1064 TNVDALGTGDVT

-1081 ELNTGGDFDNAISGS
+1081 EMNTGGTFDNTISGS
-1096 GQVVKSGDDALT
+1096 GQVVKSGDKTLT
-1108 LSGTNTYSGGTTIS
+1108 LSGINSYT
-1122 GGTLIAS
+1122 GGTLVAT
-1129 NVEALGTGDVTDNAV
+1129 NVDALGSGDVTDDAT
-1144 LELNTGGDFANNIGG
+1144 LEMNTGGDFANNIGG
-1159 SGQVVKSGD
+1159 TGSVVKSGD
-1168 ETLTLSGTNSYTGGT
+1168 KTLTLSGTNSYTGGT

-1236 LSGSNIYTGGTLISG
+1236 LSGSNTYAGGTTIND
-1251 GTLIATNVDALGT
+1251 GTLVANNVEALGT
-1264 GDVTDNATLE
+1264 GDVIDNATLE

-1396 DNATLALNTGGDFTN
+1396 N
-1411 NIGGTG
+1411 
-1417 RVEKSGDDALTLSGA
+1417 DA
-1432 NSYTG
+1432 
-1437 GTLISG
+1437 
-1443 GTLVATNVDALGTG
+1443 V
-1457 NVTDNA
+1457 
-1463 TLELNTGG
+1463 LELNTGG

-1480 GQVVKSGDKTLTLS
+1480 GQ
-1494 GANSYTGGTTISSGT
+1494 
-1509 LIATNVEALGTGDVT
+1509 
-1524 DNATLELNTGGDF
+1524 
-1537 DNNIGG
+1537 
-1543 TGSVVKSGDET
+1543 VVKSGDET

-1569 SGGTLVATSVD
+1569 SGGTLVASNVE
-1580 ALGSGDVTD
+1580 ALGSGDIT
-1589 NATLEM
+1589 
-1595 NTGGDFAN
+1595 
-1603 NIGGTGSV
+1603 
-1611 VKSGDKTLTLSGSN
+1611 
-1625 TYAGGT
+1625 
-1631 TINDGTLV
+1631 
-1639 ANNVEALGTGDVIDN
+1639 DN

-1663 DFDNAISG
+1663 TFDNAISG
-1671 SGQVVKSGDKTLT
+1671 SGQVVKSGDETLT
-1684 LSGANSYSGATTISG
+1684 LSGTNTYTGGTTISG

-1704 ANVNALGTGAIDNR
+1704 THVNALGTGAIDNR
-1718 ASLLLDASGQFTVTD
+1718 ASLLLDASGQFAVTD

-1843 RIDDMGKQYELTT
+1843 RIDDTGKQYELTT

-2000 LVACNVEALGTGD
+2000 LVASNVEALGTGD

-2032 SGSGQMVK
+2032 SGSGQVVK

-2317 DGTLVASNVDALGSG
+2317 DGTLVASNVEALGSG

-2363 ETLTL
+2363 DVLTL
-2368 SGTNSYTDGTL
+2368 SGANSYSGGTT

-2388 NLEALGTG
+2388 SVEALGSG
-2396 DVTNNATLELNTGGD
+2396 DVTDNAVLELNTGGTFD
-2411 FTNNIS
+2411 NVIS
-2417 GSGQVVKSGDE
+2417 GSGQVVKSGDDA
-2428 TLTLS
+2428 LTLS
-2433 GANSYTGGTTIS
+2433 GANTYTGGTTIS

-2458 SGDVTDNATLE
+2458 SGN
-2469 MNTGGDFDNAISGS
+2469 
-2483 GQVVKSGD
+2483 
-2491 KTLTLSGANSY
+2491 
-2502 TGGTTISGG
+2502 
-2511 TLVASNVE
+2511 
-2519 ALGSGDIDNY
+2519 IDNY

-2567 QEANSTLAVHLIDS
+2567 QEANGTLAVHLTDS

-2590 HANLGGTLDIT
+2590 RANLGGTLDIT

-2619 IDTDSAINSDFAQ
+2619 IDTDSAIDSDFAQ

-2644 FLTVDGRVNAAD
+2644 FLTVDGRVNADD

-2738 DVQEGALWLAETA
+2738 DVQEGTLWLAETA

-2781 NNQGSLYFV
+2781 NNLGSLYFV

-2921 GGEVTPPDD
+2921 GGD
-2930 GGEVT
+2930 VT
-2935 PPDDGGDVTP
+2935 PPDDGGDVTPPDDGGDVIPPDDGGDITPPDGGGDITP

>member
-80 TVATDTATSAA
+80 TVATDIATSAA

-150 GGSVINDARI
+150 GGSVINDGRI
-160 ENNATYEHDP
+160 ENSAIYVHNLDYGAPEIDAA
-170 QDIPQEYAGVY
+170 IY

-186 SYVSSESGVLEG
+186 SYVSSENGVLKG
-198 VSGVIVQSGEAHITN
+198 VSGVIVQSGEVHITN
-213 GGMINSDGSWR
+213 GGTINSDGSWR
-224 SYGVEFRDGTYGTIV
+224 SYGVELRGGAYGTIV

-244 ITTASDGSGKIE
+244 ITTASDGSGEIE
-256 DAAIYVHTLNDMAV
+256 DAAIYAHTFDDIAA
-270 SGSVSV
+270 GDYVSV
-276 DNSGLMQSDFIT
+276 DNSGLLQSDFIA
-288 VALYYGSHFEVVNR
+288 VALYHGAHFEVINR

-316 IKSTAMELKVGV
+316 IQSAAMELKAGVG
-328 DNLVTNDGTISAYG
+328 NLVTNDGTISAYG

-347 GIHYGESTSG
+347 GIHYGENTSG

-371 GSGDASV
+371 GAGDASV
-378 YVHGNGDGTVVNNS
+378 YVHGNGDGTIVNNS

-400 GVYLDSTRS
+400 GVYLDSARS

-499 AGGNNQITTESGSTI
+499 AGGNNQVTTESGSAI

-550 SGTSGTITNTGTI
+550 SGASGTITNTGTI

-637 TNGVTINGS
+637 TNGVTISGS

-658 GTNAILIN
+658 GTNAVLIN
-666 SGSKNNTLTLNT
+666 SGSKNNTITLNT
-678 GTEISGNITD
+678 GTEISGSITD

-721 DWTLPGATMNLSG
+721 DWTLSGATMNLSG

-769 NSGTLGAFNGDIVD
+769 NGGTLGAFNGDIVD

-805 NVIKQ
+805 NVVKQ

-955 DITINGNAMNSD
+955 DITINGNAMNPD

-989 TWYADRY
+989 TWYADRD

-1050 YTGGTTISDGTLVA
+1050 YTGGTLISDGTLVA
-1064 NNVEALGTGNVT
+1064 SNVEALGTGDIT
-1076 DNATL
+1076 DNAVL

-1096 GQVVKSGDDALT
+1096 GQVVKSGDETLT
-1108 LSGTNTYSGGTTIS
+1108 LSGSNTYTGGTIIS
-1122 GGTLIAS
+1122 GGTLVAT

-1144 LELNTGGDFANNIGG
+1144 LELNTGGTFDNVISG

-1168 ETLTLSGTNSYTGGT
+1168 DALTLSGSNSYTGGT

-1207 TLEMNTGGDFANN
+1207 TLELNTGGDFANN

-1236 LSGSNIYTGGTLISG
+1236 LSGT
-1251 GTLIATNVDALGT
+1251 
-1264 GDVTDNATLE
+1264 
-1274 MNTGGDFANAIGG
+1274 
-1287 TGSVV
+1287 
-1292 KSGDETLTLS
+1292 
-1302 GSNIYTGGTT
+1302 
-1312 ISGGTLVATNV
+1312 
-1323 EALGSGDVTDN
+1323 
-1334 ATLELNTGGTFD
+1334 
-1346 NVISGSGQVVKSGDD
+1346 
-1361 ALTLSGNNSYTGG
+1361 
-1374 TLISDGT
+1374 
-1381 LVASNVEALGSGDVT
+1381 
-1396 DNATLALNTGGDFTN
+1396 
-1411 NIGGTG
+1411 
-1417 RVEKSGDDALTLSGA
+1417 
-1432 NSYTG
+1432 
-1437 GTLISG
+1437 
-1443 GTLVATNVDALGTG
+1443 
-1457 NVTDNA
+1457 
-1463 TLELNTGG
+1463 
-1471 DFDNAISGS
+1471 
-1480 GQVVKSGDKTLTLS
+1480 
-1494 GANSYTGGTTISSGT
+1494 
-1509 LIATNVEALGTGDVT
+1509 
-1524 DNATLELNTGGDF
+1524 
-1537 DNNIGG
+1537 
-1543 TGSVVKSGDET
+1543 
-1554 LTLSGAN
+1554 N

-1569 SGGTLVATSVD
+1569 SGGTLVA
-1580 ALGSGDVTD
+1580 
-1589 NATLEM
+1589 
-1595 NTGGDFAN
+1595 
-1603 NIGGTGSV
+1603 
-1611 VKSGDKTLTLSGSN
+1611 
-1625 TYAGGT
+1625 
-1631 TINDGTLV
+1631 
-1639 ANNVEALGTGDVIDN
+1639 NNVEALGTGDVTNN

-1704 ANVNALGTGAIDNR
+1704 THVNALGTGAIDNR

-1766 LNSNTADPV
+1766 LDSNTADPV

-1843 RIDDMGKQYELTT
+1843 RIDDTGKQYELTT

-1897 DPASSTGWDGTSLIK
+1897 DPASATGWDGTSLIK

-1976 SGDDALTLSGAN
+1976 SGDD
-1988 TYTGGTTINDGT
+1988 
-2000 LVACNVEALGTGD
+2000 
-2013 VTDNATLEL
+2013 
-2022 NTGGTFDNVI
+2022 
-2032 SGSGQMVK
+2032 
-2040 SGDDTLTLSGSNT
+2040 
-2053 YTGGTTISGGTLV
+2053 
-2066 ATSVD
+2066 
-2071 ALGSGDVTNDAVLE
+2071 
-2085 LNTGGDFD
+2085 
-2093 NAISGSGQV
+2093 
-2102 VKSGD
+2102 
-2107 ETLTLSGANSY
+2107 
-2118 TGGTTISGGTLVASN
+2118 
-2133 VEALGSSDVTDNAT
+2133 
-2147 LELNTGGDFTNNISG
+2147 
-2162 SGQVVKSGDDVLTL
+2162 VLTL

-2202 TGDITDN
+2202 TGD
-2209 AVLELNTGGDFDNAI
+2209 
-2224 SGSGQVVKSGDE
+2224 
-2236 TLTLSGSNTYT
+2236 
-2247 GGTTISGGT
+2247 
-2256 LVASNVDALGT
+2256 
-2267 GDVTDNATLELNT
+2267 VTNNAT
-2280 GGTFDNVIS
+2280 
-2289 GSGQVVK
+2289 
-2296 SGDKTL
+2296 
-2302 TLSGANSYT
+2302 
-2311 GGTTIN
+2311 
-2317 DGTLVASNVDALGSG
+2317 
-2332 DVTNDAVL
+2332 L

-2346 DFTNNISGSGQV
+2346 DFTNNISGNGQV

-2363 ETLTL
+2363 DTLTFSGSNTYTGGTLISSGTLVANDVNALGTGDVTDNATLMLNTGGDFINNIGGTGRVEKSGDDTLTL
-2368 SGTNSYTDGTL
+2368 SGTNSYTGGTT

-2388 NLEALGTG
+2388 NVEALGTG

-2417 GSGQVVKSGDE
+2417 GSGQVVKFGDDA
-2428 TLTLS
+2428 LTLS
-2433 GANSYTGGTTIS
+2433 GSNTYRGGTTIS
-2445 GGTLVASNVEALG
+2445 GGTLVANDVNALG
-2458 SGDVTDNATLE
+2458 TGDVTDNAVLE
-2469 MNTGGDFDNAISGS
+2469 LNTGGDFDNAISGS

-2491 KTLTLSGANSY
+2491 DTLTLSGSNTY
-2502 TGGTTISGG
+2502 TGGTLISSGTLVANDVNALGTGDVTDNATLELNTGGDFTNNIGGTGRVEKSGDGTLTLSGSNTYTGGTLISDG

-2567 QEANSTLAVHLIDS
+2567 QEANSTLAVHLTDS

-2590 HANLGGTLDIT
+2590 RANLGGTLDIT

-2619 IDTDSAINSDFAQ
+2619 IDTDSAIDSDFAQ

-2644 FLTVDGRVNAAD
+2644 FLTVDGRVNADD

-2738 DVQEGALWLAETA
+2738 DVQEGTLWLAETA

-2781 NNQGSLYFV
+2781 NNLGSLYFV

-2921 GGEVTPPDD
+2921 GGDVIPPDD
-2930 GGEVT
+2930 GGDVT

-2945 PDGGGDVTP
+2945 PDDGGDITP
-2954 PDDGGEVT
+2954 PDDGG
-2962 PPDDGGEVTPPDDG
+2962 DITPPDDG

-2982 DDGGDVTP
+2982 DDGGDITPPDDGGDITPPDGGDVTP

-3027 ADGSIWMRFKAGK
+3027 ADGSVWMRFKAGK

-3082 YINAN
+3082 YINAS

-3097 GSQFSANGSVDGYNL
+3097 GSRFSANGSVDGYNL

-3136 GAYNNSVDNDGL
+3136 GVYNNSVDNDGL

-3214 RLGMRVDGKLYKES
+3214 RLGMRVDGKLYKDS

-3243 DNAAATFGDT
+3243 DNASATFGDT

>member
-122 DSLTGA
+122 DSSTGA

-143 GTIMLQN
+143 GAIMLQN

-160 ENNATYEHDP
+160 ENSATYEHDP
-170 QDIPQEYAGVY
+170 EDIPQEYAGVY

-213 GGMINSDGSWR
+213 GGMISSDGSWR

-244 ITTASDGSGKIE
+244 ITTASDGSNKIE

-288 VALYYGSHFEVVNR
+288 VALYHGSHFEVVNR

-371 GSGDASV
+371 GAGDASV

-392 GTMSSSVY
+392 GTMSSTVY
-400 GVYLDSTRS
+400 GVYLDSARS

-414 NNQAGGAISAN
+414 NNQAGSAISAN

-436 ITNQGKMTGVSD
+436 ISNQGKMTGVSD

-499 AGGNNQITTESGSTI
+499 AGGNNQITTESGSAI

-541 SISYGIQYN
+541 NMSYGIQYN
-550 SGTSGTITNTGTI
+550 SGASGTITNTGTI

-587 GTMDSSVYGV
+587 GTMDSSVFGV

-610 GSITANTAVQLN
+610 GSISANTAVQFH
-622 GNNNTLA
+622 GNNNKLA

-658 GTNAILIN
+658 GINAILIN

-678 GTEISGNITD
+678 GTEISGSITD

-721 DWTLPGATMNLSG
+721 DWTLSGATMNLSG

-769 NSGTLGAFNGDIVD
+769 NGGTLGAFNGDIVD

-805 NVIKQ
+805 NVVKQ

-955 DITINGNAMNSD
+955 DITINGNAMNPD

-989 TWYADRY
+989 TWYADRD

-1050 YTGGTTISDGTLVA
+1050 YTGSTTISEGTLIA
-1064 NNVEALGTGNVT
+1064 TNVEALGTGNVT

-1081 ELNTGGDFDNAISGS
+1081 E
-1096 GQVVKSGDDALT
+1096 
-1108 LSGTNTYSGGTTIS
+1108 
-1122 GGTLIAS
+1122 
-1129 NVEALGTGDVTDNAV
+1129 
-1144 LELNTGGDFANNIGG
+1144 
-1159 SGQVVKSGD
+1159 
-1168 ETLTLSGTNSYTGGT
+1168 
-1183 TISGGTLVASN
+1183 
-1194 VEALGSGDVTDNA
+1194 
-1207 TLEMNTGGDFANN
+1207 M
-1220 IGGTGSVVKSG
+1220 
-1231 DKTLT
+1231 
-1236 LSGSNIYTGGTLISG
+1236 
-1251 GTLIATNVDALGT
+1251 
-1264 GDVTDNATLE
+1264 
-1274 MNTGGDFANAIGG
+1274 
-1287 TGSVV
+1287 
-1292 KSGDETLTLS
+1292 
-1302 GSNIYTGGTT
+1302 
-1312 ISGGTLVATNV
+1312 
-1323 EALGSGDVTDN
+1323 
-1334 ATLELNTGGTFD
+1334 
-1346 NVISGSGQVVKSGDD
+1346 
-1361 ALTLSGNNSYTGG
+1361 
-1374 TLISDGT
+1374 
-1381 LVASNVEALGSGDVT
+1381 
-1396 DNATLALNTGGDFTN
+1396 
-1411 NIGGTG
+1411 
-1417 RVEKSGDDALTLSGA
+1417 
-1432 NSYTG
+1432 
-1437 GTLISG
+1437 
-1443 GTLVATNVDALGTG
+1443 
-1457 NVTDNA
+1457 
-1463 TLELNTGG
+1463 
-1471 DFDNAISGS
+1471 
-1480 GQVVKSGDKTLTLS
+1480 
-1494 GANSYTGGTTISSGT
+1494 
-1509 LIATNVEALGTGDVT
+1509 
-1524 DNATLELNTGGDF
+1524 
-1537 DNNIGG
+1537 
-1543 TGSVVKSGDET
+1543 
-1554 LTLSGAN
+1554 
-1561 SYTGGTTI
+1561 
-1569 SGGTLVATSVD
+1569 
-1580 ALGSGDVTD
+1580 
-1589 NATLEM
+1589 
-1595 NTGGDFAN
+1595 
-1603 NIGGTGSV
+1603 
-1611 VKSGDKTLTLSGSN
+1611 
-1625 TYAGGT
+1625 
-1631 TINDGTLV
+1631 
-1639 ANNVEALGTGDVIDN
+1639 
-1654 ATLELNTGG
+1654 
-1663 DFDNAISG
+1663 
-1671 SGQVVKSGDKTLT
+1671 
-1684 LSGANSYSGATTISG
+1684 
-1699 GTLIA
+1699 
-1704 ANVNALGTGAIDNR
+1704 
-1718 ASLLLDASGQFTVTD
+1718 
-1733 LTTESGGNTEIGA
+1733 
-1746 GSTLQAT
+1746 
-1753 TLTQKSDSTLTIN
+1753 
-1766 LNSNTADPV
+1766 
-1775 IHAASQVSL
+1775 
-1784 AGTLDITGVGD
+1784 
-1795 VLDSDPASTDDLDTF
+1795 
-1810 TLIASDKTIAGDFEK
+1810 
-1825 LTVAGMDADL
+1825 
-1835 ADFITVDG
+1835 
-1843 RIDDMGKQYELTT
+1843 
-1856 ALTWYA
+1856 
-1862 DRDDAVTDA
+1862 
-1871 HGTFNLTNADGSFA
+1871 
-1885 VNTVLENVDATL
+1885 
-1897 DPASSTGWDGTSLIK
+1897 
-1912 QGAGTLILNAE
+1912 
-1923 NTYTGGTTISG
+1923 
-1934 GTLVAT
+1934 
-1940 NVDALGSGDVTDD
+1940 
-1953 ATLEL
+1953 
-1958 NTGGT
+1958 
-1963 FDNAISGSGQVVK
+1963 
-1976 SGDDALTLSGAN
+1976 
-1988 TYTGGTTINDGT
+1988 
-2000 LVACNVEALGTGD
+2000 
-2013 VTDNATLEL
+2013 
-2022 NTGGTFDNVI
+2022 
-2032 SGSGQMVK
+2032 
-2040 SGDDTLTLSGSNT
+2040 
-2053 YTGGTTISGGTLV
+2053 
-2066 ATSVD
+2066 
-2071 ALGSGDVTNDAVLE
+2071 
-2085 LNTGGDFD
+2085 NTGGDFD

-2133 VEALGSSDVTDNAT
+2133 VEALGTGDITDNAT
-2147 LELNTGGDFTNNISG
+2147 LELNAGGDFANNIGGTGRVEKSGDDALTLSGSNTYTGGTLISGGTLVANDVNALGTGDITDNATLALNAVGDFDNAISG
-2162 SGQVVKSGDDVLTL
+2162 SGKVVKSGDKMLTL

-2196 NVEALG
+2196 NVE
-2202 TGDITDN
+2202 
-2209 AVLELNTGGDFDNAI
+2209 
-2224 SGSGQVVKSGDE
+2224 S
-2236 TLTLSGSNTYT
+2236 
-2247 GGTTISGGT
+2247 
-2256 LVASNVDALGT
+2256 
-2267 GDVTDNATLELNT
+2267 
-2280 GGTFDNVIS
+2280 
-2289 GSGQVVK
+2289 
-2296 SGDKTL
+2296 
-2302 TLSGANSYT
+2302 
-2311 GGTTIN
+2311 
-2317 DGTLVASNVDALGSG
+2317 
-2332 DVTNDAVL
+2332 
-2340 ELNTGG
+2340 
-2346 DFTNNISGSGQV
+2346 
-2358 VKSGD
+2358 
-2363 ETLTL
+2363 
-2368 SGTNSYTDGTL
+2368 
-2379 ISGGTLVAT
+2379 
-2388 NLEALGTG
+2388 LGTG

-2417 GSGQVVKSGDE
+2417 GSGQVVKSGDDA
-2428 TLTLS
+2428 LALS
-2433 GANSYTGGTTIS
+2433 GANSYTGGTLIS
-2445 GGTLVASNVEALG
+2445 SGTLVATNVDALG

-2469 MNTGGDFDNAISGS
+2469 LNTGGTFDNAISGS

-2491 KTLTLSGANSY
+2491 KTLTLSGSNTYRGGTTISGGTLVATSVEALGTGDVTDNATLALNTGGDFINNIGGTGRVEKSGDQTLTLSGANSY
-2502 TGGTTISGG
+2502 TGGTLISSGTLVASNVNALGSGDVTDNAVLELNTGGTFDNAISGSGQVEKSGDGTLTLSGSNTYTGGTLISDG

-2644 FLTVDGRVNAAD
+2644 FLTVDGRVNADD

-2706 PDSATYWDGKS
+2706 PDSATDWDGKS

-2781 NNQGSLYFV
+2781 NNLGNLYFV

-2883 GDFTL
+2883 GDFRL

-2945 PDGGGDVTP
+2945 PDDGGDVTP

-2982 DDGGDVTP
+2982 DDGGDVTPPDDGGDITPPDGGDVTP

-3082 YINAN
+3082 YINAS

-3214 RLGMRVDGKLYKES
+3214 RLGVRVDGKLYKES

-3243 DNAAATFGDT
+3243 DNASATFGDT
-3253 KVSQDLPNDRVEVK
+3253 KVSQDLPNDRLEVK

>member
-74 VVETGN
+74 VVEAGN
-80 TVATDTATSAA
+80 TIATDTAASAA

-112 SLTDSQAMNL
+112 SLIDSQAMNL

-128 TSVHNQGTITGSNED
+128 TSVHNQGTITGSSAD
-143 GTIMLQN
+143 GTILLQN
-150 GGSVINDARI
+150 GGSVINDGRI
-160 ENNATYEHDP
+160 ENSAIYVHNLDLGAPEIDAA
-170 QDIPQEYAGVY
+170 IY

-186 SYVSSESGVLEG
+186 SYVSSENGVLKG
-198 VSGVIVQSGEAHITN
+198 VSGVIVQSGEVHITN
-213 GGMINSDGSWR
+213 GGTINSDGSWR
-224 SYGVEFRDGTYGTIV
+224 SYGVELRGGAYGTIV

-244 ITTASDGSGKIE
+244 ITTASDGSGEIE
-256 DAAIYVHTLNDMAV
+256 DAAIYAHTFDDIAA
-270 SGSVSV
+270 GDYVSV
-276 DNSGLMQSDFIT
+276 DNSGLLQSDFIA
-288 VALYYGSHFEVVNR
+288 VALYHGAHFEVINR
-302 VGGVITAGNSSLVG
+302 AGGVITAGNSSLVG
-316 IKSTAMELKVGV
+316 IQSAAMELKAGAN
-328 DNLVTNDGTISAYG
+328 NLVTNDGTISAYG

-371 GSGDASV
+371 GAGDASV

-392 GTMSSSVY
+392 GTMSSTVY
-400 GVYLDSTRS
+400 GVYLDSARS

-499 AGGNNQITTESGSTI
+499 AGGNNQITTESGSAI

-541 SISYGIQYN
+541 SISYGIHYY

-587 GTMDSSVYGV
+587 GTMDSSVFGV

-610 GSITANTAVQLN
+610 GSITANTAVQFH

-637 TNGVTINGS
+637 TNGVTISGS
-646 GNTLTSQ
+646 GNTLTNQ

-678 GTEISGNITD
+678 GTEISGSITD

-721 DWTLPGATMNLSG
+721 DWTLSGATMNLSG

-769 NSGTLGAFNGDIVD
+769 NSGTLGTFNGDIVD

-805 NVIKQ
+805 NVVKQ

-955 DITINGNAMNSD
+955 GITINGNAMNPD

-1050 YTGGTTISDGTLVA
+1050 YTGGTTISEGTLVA

-1096 GQVVKSGDDALT
+1096 GQVVKSGD
-1108 LSGTNTYSGGTTIS
+1108 
-1122 GGTLIAS
+1122 
-1129 NVEALGTGDVTDNAV
+1129 
-1144 LELNTGGDFANNIGG
+1144 
-1159 SGQVVKSGD
+1159 
-1168 ETLTLSGTNSYTGGT
+1168 
-1183 TISGGTLVASN
+1183 
-1194 VEALGSGDVTDNA
+1194 
-1207 TLEMNTGGDFANN
+1207 
-1220 IGGTGSVVKSG
+1220 
-1231 DKTLT
+1231 KTLT
-1236 LSGSNIYTGGTLISG
+1236 LSG
-1251 GTLIATNVDALGT
+1251 
-1264 GDVTDNATLE
+1264 
-1274 MNTGGDFANAIGG
+1274 AN
-1287 TGSVV
+1287 S
-1292 KSGDETLTLS
+1292 
-1302 GSNIYTGGTT
+1302 YTGGTT

-1346 NVISGSGQVVKSGDD
+1346 NVISGSGQVVKSGDEMLTLSGANSYTGGTTISGGTLVASNVEALGSGDVTDNATLELNTGGDFDNAISGSGQVVKSGDD

-1396 DNATLALNTGGDFTN
+1396 N
-1411 NIGGTG
+1411 
-1417 RVEKSGDDALTLSGA
+1417 DA
-1432 NSYTG
+1432 
-1437 GTLISG
+1437 
-1443 GTLVATNVDALGTG
+1443 V
-1457 NVTDNA
+1457 
-1463 TLELNTGG
+1463 LELNTGG

-1494 GANSYTGGTTISSGT
+1494 GANSYTGGTTISGGT
-1509 LIATNVEALGTGDVT
+1509 LVASNVEALG
-1524 DNATLELNTGGDF
+1524 
-1537 DNNIGG
+1537 
-1543 TGSVVKSGDET
+1543 SGDIT
-1554 LTLSGAN
+1554 
-1561 SYTGGTTI
+1561 
-1569 SGGTLVATSVD
+1569 
-1580 ALGSGDVTD
+1580 
-1589 NATLEM
+1589 
-1595 NTGGDFAN
+1595 
-1603 NIGGTGSV
+1603 
-1611 VKSGDKTLTLSGSN
+1611 
-1625 TYAGGT
+1625 
-1631 TINDGTLV
+1631 
-1639 ANNVEALGTGDVIDN
+1639 DN

-1671 SGQVVKSGDKTLT
+1671 SGQVVKSGDETLT
-1684 LSGANSYSGATTISG
+1684 LSGTNTYTGGTTISG

-1704 ANVNALGTGAIDNR
+1704 THVNALGTGAIDNR
-1718 ASLLLDASGQFTVTD
+1718 ASLLLDASGQFAVTD

-1843 RIDDMGKQYELTT
+1843 RIDDTGKQYELTT

-1897 DPASSTGWDGTSLIK
+1897 DPDSATGWDGTSLIK

-1923 NTYTGGTTISG
+1923 NTYTVGTTISG

-1976 SGDDALTLSGAN
+1976 SGDKMLTLSGTN
-1988 TYTGGTTINDGT
+1988 SYSGGTLISGGT
-2000 LVACNVEALGTGD
+2000 LVATNVDALGSGD
-2013 VTDNATLEL
+2013 VTDDATLEL
-2022 NTGGTFDNVI
+2022 NTGGTFDNAI
-2032 SGSGQMVK
+2032 SGSGQVVK

-2053 YTGGTTISGGTLV
+2053 YTGGTI
-2066 ATSVD
+2066 
-2071 ALGSGDVTNDAVLE
+2071 
-2085 LNTGGDFD
+2085 
-2093 NAISGSGQV
+2093 
-2102 VKSGD
+2102 
-2107 ETLTLSGANSY
+2107 
-2118 TGGTTISGGTLVASN
+2118 ISGGTLVASN
-2133 VEALGSSDVTDNAT
+2133 VEALGTGDVTND
-2147 LELNTGGDFTNNISG
+2147 
-2162 SGQVVKSGDDVLTL
+2162 
-2176 SGANSYSGGTLI
+2176 
-2188 SDGTLVAS
+2188 
-2196 NVEALG
+2196 
-2202 TGDITDN
+2202 

-2247 GGTTISGGT
+2247 GGT
-2256 LVASNVDALGT
+2256 L
-2267 GDVTDNATLELNT
+2267 
-2280 GGTFDNVIS
+2280 
-2289 GSGQVVK
+2289 
-2296 SGDKTL
+2296 
-2302 TLSGANSYT
+2302 
-2311 GGTTIN
+2311 
-2317 DGTLVASNVDALGSG
+2317 
-2332 DVTNDAVL
+2332 
-2340 ELNTGG
+2340 
-2346 DFTNNISGSGQV
+2346 
-2358 VKSGD
+2358 
-2363 ETLTL
+2363 
-2368 SGTNSYTDGTL
+2368 
-2379 ISGGTLVAT
+2379 
-2388 NLEALGTG
+2388 
-2396 DVTNNATLELNTGGD
+2396 
-2411 FTNNIS
+2411 
-2417 GSGQVVKSGDE
+2417 
-2428 TLTLS
+2428 
-2433 GANSYTGGTTIS
+2433 IS

-2458 SGDVTDNATLE
+2458 SGDVTNDAVLE
-2469 MNTGGDFDNAISGS
+2469 
-2483 GQVVKSGD
+2483 
-2491 KTLTLSGANSY
+2491 
-2502 TGGTTISGG
+2502 
-2511 TLVASNVE
+2511 
-2519 ALGSGDIDNY
+2519 
-2529 ASLQLNASGQFV
+2529 
-2541 TANLTTHDNA
+2541 
-2551 TTAIGAGSA
+2551 
-2560 LRANTLT
+2560 
-2567 QEANSTLAVHLIDS
+2567 
-2581 NSGAIVTAD
+2581 
-2590 HANLGGTLDIT
+2590 
-2601 GIGNVAK
+2601 
-2608 SWTRDAYAYTL
+2608 
-2619 IDTDSAINSDFAQ
+2619 
-2632 FTVAGMDAKQVD
+2632 
-2644 FLTVDGRVNAAD
+2644 
-2656 DTRYDVTASLSW
+2656 
-2668 YADSDNAATDAHGTF
+2668 
-2683 TLSEQGHSFTLNTAL
+2683 LNT
-2698 TDVDATLN
+2698 
-2706 PDSATYWDGKS
+2706 
-2717 LIKRGAGTLILGA
+2717 
-2730 QNTYSGDT
+2730 
-2738 DVQEGALWLAETA
+2738 
-2751 TIGSAGSAQAVNI
+2751 
-2764 AANAA
+2764 
-2769 FGGHN
+2769 
-2774 ATVNGHV
+2774 
-2781 NNQGSLYFV
+2781 
-2790 DTFTVNGDVVNSSA
+2790 
-2804 MISGSDQPNNT
+2804 
-2815 LTIAGNYTG
+2815 
-2824 NDGHL
+2824 
-2829 YLNTQLGDDSSPT
+2829 
-2842 DKLIVTGDTA
+2842 
-2852 GSTTLHITN
+2852 
-2861 VNGLGAQTVNGIE
+2861 
-2874 VIEVGGQSD
+2874 
-2883 GDFTL
+2883 
-2888 YKGHV
+2888 
-2893 DINAWTYTLKQDGGD
+2893 
-2908 WYLRSES
+2908 
-2915 DDVPDD
+2915 
-2921 GGEVTPPDD
+2921 
-2930 GGEVT
+2930 
-2935 PPDDGGDVTP
+2935 
-2945 PDGGGDVTP
+2945 
-2954 PDDGGEVT
+2954 
-2962 PPDDGGEVTPPDDG
+2962 
-2976 GDVTPP
+2976 
-2982 DDGGDVTP
+2982 
-2990 VAPQYRADIG
+2990 
-3000 VYLGNQWMARNL
+3000 
-3012 QMQTLYDREGSQYRS
+3012 
-3027 ADGSIWMRFKAGK
+3027 
-3040 AESQAVNGNVDI
+3040 
-3052 DSDYSQFQLGGDILT
+3052 
-3067 WSDGAQSVTVGLMGS
+3067 
-3082 YINAN
+3082 
-3087 TDSTGNRGAD
+3087 
-3097 GSQFSANGSVDGYNL
+3097 
-3112 GLYATWFADAQ
+3112 
-3123 SHRGAYIDSWYQY
+3123 
-3136 GAYNNSVDNDGL
+3136 
-3148 SASRYD
+3148 
-3154 SAAHAVSL
+3154 
-3162 ETGYRYDI
+3162 
-3170 ALSNRNTVSLT
+3170 
-3181 PQAQV
+3181 
-3186 TWQRYSA
+3186 
-3193 DTVIDD
+3193 
-3199 GGTRISGQ
+3199 
-3207 NDDSWTT
+3207 
-3214 RLGMRVDGKLYKES
+3214 
-3228 GRIQP
+3228 
-3233 FMEVNWLHAS
+3233 
-3243 DNAAATFGDT
+3243 
-3253 KVSQDLPNDRVEVK
+3253 
-3267 VGIQANVSERL
+3267 
-3278 SVYAQ
+3278 
-3283 AAGQKG
+3283 
-3289 KNDYGDASFSL
+3289 
-3300 NMRYNW
+3300 

>member
-29 AIVSVSASC
+29 AIVSVCASC

-143 GTIMLQN
+143 GTILLQN
-150 GGSVINDARI
+150 GGSVVNDALI
-160 ENNATYEHDP
+160 ENSATYEHEP

-371 GSGDASV
+371 GSGDASI

-392 GTMSSSVY
+392 GIMSSTVY
-400 GVYLDSTRS
+400 GVYLDSAHS
-409 KGHTL
+409 NGHTL

-436 ITNQGKMTGVSD
+436 VSNQGKMTGVND

-481 ITAKSGSKITTT
+481 ITAKSGSKITAT

-499 AGGNNQITTESGSTI
+499 ASGHNQVTTESGSAI

-587 GTMDSSVYGV
+587 GTMDSSVFGV

-637 TNGVTINGS
+637 TNGVTISGS
-646 GNTLTSQ
+646 GNTLTNQ

-658 GTNAILIN
+658 GTNAVLIN

-678 GTEISGNITD
+678 GTEMSGSITD
-688 DNNSA
+688 GNNSA

-721 DWTLPGATMNLSG
+721 DWTLSGATMNLSG

-747 ILNGAMTAKGATVDS
+747 IVNGAMTAKGATVDS

-769 NSGTLGAFNGDIVD
+769 NGGTLGAFNGNIVD

-805 NVIKQ
+805 NVVKQ

-845 NIDNRAYLKLDA
+845 NIDNRAYLKLEA
-857 ASASDPFIV
+857 ANAGDPFIV

-946 DNAISGDFD
+946 DNVISGDFD
-955 DITINGNAMNSD
+955 DITINGNAMNPD

-989 TWYADRY
+989 TWYADRD

-1096 GQVVKSGDDALT
+1096 GQVVKSGD
-1108 LSGTNTYSGGTTIS
+1108 
-1122 GGTLIAS
+1122 
-1129 NVEALGTGDVTDNAV
+1129 
-1144 LELNTGGDFANNIGG
+1144 
-1159 SGQVVKSGD
+1159 
-1168 ETLTLSGTNSYTGGT
+1168 ETLTLSGANS
-1183 TISGGTLVASN
+1183 
-1194 VEALGSGDVTDNA
+1194 
-1207 TLEMNTGGDFANN
+1207 
-1220 IGGTGSVVKSG
+1220 
-1231 DKTLT
+1231 
-1236 LSGSNIYTGGTLISG
+1236 
-1251 GTLIATNVDALGT
+1251 
-1264 GDVTDNATLE
+1264 
-1274 MNTGGDFANAIGG
+1274 
-1287 TGSVV
+1287 
-1292 KSGDETLTLS
+1292 
-1302 GSNIYTGGTT
+1302 YTGGTT

-1346 NVISGSGQVVKSGDD
+1346 NVISGSGQVVKSGD
-1361 ALTLSGNNSYTGG
+1361 
-1374 TLISDGT
+1374 
-1381 LVASNVEALGSGDVT
+1381 EM
-1396 DNATLALNTGGDFTN
+1396 
-1411 NIGGTG
+1411 
-1417 RVEKSGDDALTLSGA
+1417 
-1432 NSYTG
+1432 
-1437 GTLISG
+1437 
-1443 GTLVATNVDALGTG
+1443 
-1457 NVTDNA
+1457 
-1463 TLELNTGG
+1463 
-1471 DFDNAISGS
+1471 
-1480 GQVVKSGDKTLTLS
+1480 LTLS
-1494 GANSYTGGTTISSGT
+1494 GANSYTGGTTISGGT
-1509 LIATNVEALGTGDVT
+1509 LVVSNVEALGSGDVT

-1543 TGSVVKSGDET
+1543 TGSVVKSGDKT

-1569 SGGTLVATSVD
+1569 SGGTLVAT
-1580 ALGSGDVTD
+1580 
-1589 NATLEM
+1589 
-1595 NTGGDFAN
+1595 
-1603 NIGGTGSV
+1603 
-1611 VKSGDKTLTLSGSN
+1611 
-1625 TYAGGT
+1625 
-1631 TINDGTLV
+1631 
-1639 ANNVEALGTGDVIDN
+1639 NVE
-1654 ATLELNTGG
+1654 
-1663 DFDNAISG
+1663 
-1671 SGQVVKSGDKTLT
+1671 
-1684 LSGANSYSGATTISG
+1684 
-1699 GTLIA
+1699 
-1704 ANVNALGTGAIDNR
+1704 ALGTGAIDNR
-1718 ASLLLDASGQFTVTD
+1718 ASLLLDASGQFAVTD

-1795 VLDSDPASTDDLDTF
+1795 VLNSDPASTDDLDTF

-1843 RIDDMGKQYELTT
+1843 RIDDTGKQYELTT

-1897 DPASSTGWDGTSLIK
+1897 DPASATGWDGTSLIK

-1976 SGDDALTLSGAN
+1976 SGDKMLTLSGAN
-1988 TYTGGTTINDGT
+1988 SYSGGTLISDGT
-2000 LVACNVEALGTGD
+2000 LVASNVEALGT
-2013 VTDNATLEL
+2013 
-2022 NTGGTFDNVI
+2022 
-2032 SGSGQMVK
+2032 
-2040 SGDDTLTLSGSNT
+2040 
-2053 YTGGTTISGGTLV
+2053 
-2066 ATSVD
+2066 
-2071 ALGSGDVTNDAVLE
+2071 GDVTNDAVLE

-2107 ETLTLSGANSY
+2107 ETLTLSGSNTY
-2118 TGGTTISGGTLVASN
+2118 TGGTLISGGTLVASN
-2133 VEALGSSDVTDNAT
+2133 VEALGSGDVTNDAV

-2162 SGQVVKSGDDVLTL
+2162 SGQVVKSGDETLTLSGANSYTGGTLISGGTLIASNVEALGTGDVTDNAVLELNTGGDFDNAISGSGQVEKSGDDVLTL

-2188 SDGTLVAS
+2188 SGGTLVAS

-2202 TGDITDN
+2202 TGDVTDN

-2247 GGTTISGGT
+2247 GGTLISGGT
-2256 LVASNVDALGT
+2256 LVASNVEALGS

-2311 GGTTIN
+2311 GGTTIS
-2317 DGTLVASNVDALGSG
+2317 DGTLVASNVEALGSG

-2363 ETLTL
+2363 DVLTL
-2368 SGTNSYTDGTL
+2368 SGANSYSGGTT

-2388 NLEALGTG
+2388 SVEALGSG
-2396 DVTNNATLELNTGGD
+2396 DVTDNAVLELNTGGTFD
-2411 FTNNIS
+2411 NVIS
-2417 GSGQVVKSGDE
+2417 GSGQVVKSGDDA
-2428 TLTLS
+2428 LTLS
-2433 GANSYTGGTTIS
+2433 GANTYTGGTTIS

-2458 SGDVTDNATLE
+2458 SGN
-2469 MNTGGDFDNAISGS
+2469 
-2483 GQVVKSGD
+2483 
-2491 KTLTLSGANSY
+2491 
-2502 TGGTTISGG
+2502 
-2511 TLVASNVE
+2511 
-2519 ALGSGDIDNY
+2519 IDNY

-2551 TTAIGAGSA
+2551 ITAIGAGSA

-2567 QEANSTLAVHLIDS
+2567 QEANSTLAVHLTDS

-2619 IDTDSAINSDFAQ
+2619 IDSDSAINSDFAQ

-2644 FLTVDGRVNAAD
+2644 FLTVDGRVNADD

-2698 TDVDATLN
+2698 TDVDATLD
-2706 PDSATYWDGKS
+2706 PDSATNWDGKS

-2781 NNQGSLYFV
+2781 NNLGSLYFV
-2790 DTFTVNGDVVNSSA
+2790 DTFTVNGDVVNSNA

-2921 GGEVTPPDD
+2921 GGDVI
-2930 GGEVT
+2930 
-2935 PPDDGGDVTP
+2935 PPDDGGD
-2945 PDGGGDVTP
+2945 
-2954 PDDGGEVT
+2954 
-2962 PPDDGGEVTPPDDG
+2962 VTPPDDG

-2990 VAPQYRADIG
+2990 PDDGGDVTPPDDGGDITPPDDDGDITPPDDGGDITPPDGGDVTPVTPQYRADIG

-3027 ADGSIWMRFKAGK
+3027 ADGSVWMRFKAGK

-3214 RLGMRVDGKLYKES
+3214 RLGVRVDGKLYKES

-3243 DNAAATFGDT
+3243 DNASATFGDT

>member
-29 AIVSVSASC
+29 AIVSASC

-143 GTIMLQN
+143 GTILLQN

-160 ENNATYEHDP
+160 ENSATYEHDP

-198 VSGVIVQSGEAHITN
+198 ISGVIVQSGEAHITN

-244 ITTASDGSGKIE
+244 ITTASDGSNKIE

-288 VALYYGSHFEVVNR
+288 VALYHGSHFEVVNR

-371 GSGDASV
+371 GAGDASV

-392 GTMSSSVY
+392 GTMSSTVY
-400 GVYLDSTRS
+400 GVYLDSARS

-481 ITAKSGSKITTT
+481 IT
-493 STGISI
+493 
-499 AGGNNQITTESGSTI
+499 TESGSAI

-536 TATGS
+536 TAIGS
-541 SISYGIQYN
+541 SNSYGIQYN
-550 SGTSGTITNTGTI
+550 SGASGTITNTGTI

-587 GTMDSSVYGV
+587 GTMDSSVFGV

-637 TNGVTINGS
+637 TNGVTISGS

-678 GTEISGNITD
+678 GTEISGSITD

-721 DWTLPGATMNLSG
+721 DWTLSGATMNLSG

-747 ILNGAMTAKGATVDS
+747 IVNGAMTAKGATVNS

-769 NSGTLGAFNGDIVD
+769 NGGTLGAFNGDIVD

-805 NVIKQ
+805 NVVKQ

-857 ASASDPFIV
+857 ASASDLFIV

-903 ATSGPAIRAK
+903 TTNGPAIRAK

-955 DITINGNAMNSD
+955 DITINGNAMNPD

-989 TWYADRY
+989 TWYADRD

-1096 GQVVKSGDDALT
+1096 GQVVKSGD
-1108 LSGTNTYSGGTTIS
+1108 
-1122 GGTLIAS
+1122 
-1129 NVEALGTGDVTDNAV
+1129 
-1144 LELNTGGDFANNIGG
+1144 
-1159 SGQVVKSGD
+1159 
-1168 ETLTLSGTNSYTGGT
+1168 ETLTLSGANSYTGGT

-1207 TLEMNTGGDFANN
+1207 TLELNTGGDFDNN

-1236 LSGSNIYTGGTLISG
+1236 LSG
-1251 GTLIATNVDALGT
+1251 
-1264 GDVTDNATLE
+1264 
-1274 MNTGGDFANAIGG
+1274 AN
-1287 TGSVV
+1287 S
-1292 KSGDETLTLS
+1292 
-1302 GSNIYTGGTT
+1302 YTGGTT
-1312 ISGGTLVATNV
+1312 ISGGTLVV
-1323 EALGSGDVTDN
+1323 
-1334 ATLELNTGGTFD
+1334 
-1346 NVISGSGQVVKSGDD
+1346 
-1361 ALTLSGNNSYTGG
+1361 
-1374 TLISDGT
+1374 
-1381 LVASNVEALGSGDVT
+1381 SNVEALGSGD
-1396 DNATLALNTGGDFTN
+1396 
-1411 NIGGTG
+1411 
-1417 RVEKSGDDALTLSGA
+1417 
-1432 NSYTG
+1432 
-1437 GTLISG
+1437 
-1443 GTLVATNVDALGTG
+1443 
-1457 NVTDNA
+1457 VTDNA

-1494 GANSYTGGTTISSGT
+1494 GANSYTGGTTISDGTLVASNVEALGSGNVTDDATLELNTGGDFDNAISGSGQVVKSGDKTLTLSGANSYTGGTTISGGTLVASNVDALGSGDVTDNATLELNTGGDFANNIGGTGSVVKSGDETLTLSGT
-1509 LIATNVEALGTGDVT
+1509 NTYRGGTTISGGTLVASNVEALGTGDVT

-1589 NATLEM
+1589 NATLE
-1595 NTGGDFAN
+1595 
-1603 NIGGTGSV
+1603 
-1611 VKSGDKTLTLSGSN
+1611 
-1625 TYAGGT
+1625 
-1631 TINDGTLV
+1631 
-1639 ANNVEALGTGDVIDN
+1639 
-1654 ATLELNTGG
+1654 LNTGG

-1718 ASLLLDASGQFTVTD
+1718 ASLLLDANGQFTVTD

-1746 GSTLQAT
+1746 GSTLQAN

-1843 RIDDMGKQYELTT
+1843 RIDDTGKQYELTT

-1897 DPASSTGWDGTSLIK
+1897 DPANATGWDGTSLIK

-1976 SGDDALTLSGAN
+1976 SGDETLTLSGTNTYSGGTLISDGTLVASNVEALGTGDVTDDATLELNTGGDFINNIGGTGRVEKSGDDKLTLSGSN
-1988 TYTGGTTINDGT
+1988 TYTGGTLISSGT
-2000 LVACNVEALGTGD
+2000 LVANDVNALGTGD
-2013 VTDNATLEL
+2013 VTDNATLML
-2022 NTGGTFDNVI
+2022 NTGGDFTNNIGGTGRVE
-2032 SGSGQMVK
+2032 K
-2040 SGDDTLTLSGSNT
+2040 SGDDALTLSGSNT
-2053 YTGGTTISGGTLV
+2053 YTGGTLISGGTLV
-2066 ATSVD
+2066 ANDVN
-2071 ALGSGDVTNDAVLE
+2071 ALGTGDITDNATLE

-2118 TGGTTISGGTLVASN
+2118 TGGTTISGGTLVATN
-2133 VEALGSSDVTDNAT
+2133 VDALGTGDVTDNAT
-2147 LELNTGGDFTNNISG
+2147 LELNTGGKFDNAISG
-2162 SGQVVKSGDDVLTL
+2162 SGNVVKSGADTLTL
-2176 SGANSYSGGTLI
+2176 SGSNTYTGGTTI
-2188 SDGTLVAS
+2188 NDGTLVATS
-2196 NVEALG
+2196 VDALG
-2202 TGDITDN
+2202 TGDVTDD
-2209 AVLELNTGGDFDNAI
+2209 ATLELNTGGDFDNAI
-2224 SGSGQVVKSGDE
+2224 SGSGQVVKSGDD

-2247 GGTTISGGT
+2247 GGTLISSGT
-2256 LVASNVDALGT
+2256 LVANDVNALGT

-2280 GGTFDNVIS
+2280 SGTFDNVIS

-2296 SGDKTL
+2296 SGD
-2302 TLSGANSYT
+2302 
-2311 GGTTIN
+2311 
-2317 DGTLVASNVDALGSG
+2317 DA
-2332 DVTNDAVL
+2332 
-2340 ELNTGG
+2340 
-2346 DFTNNISGSGQV
+2346 
-2358 VKSGD
+2358 
-2363 ETLTL
+2363 
-2368 SGTNSYTDGTL
+2368 
-2379 ISGGTLVAT
+2379 
-2388 NLEALGTG
+2388 
-2396 DVTNNATLELNTGGD
+2396 
-2411 FTNNIS
+2411 
-2417 GSGQVVKSGDE
+2417 
-2428 TLTLS
+2428 
-2433 GANSYTGGTTIS
+2433 
-2445 GGTLVASNVEALG
+2445 
-2458 SGDVTDNATLE
+2458 
-2469 MNTGGDFDNAISGS
+2469 
-2483 GQVVKSGD
+2483 
-2491 KTLTLSGANSY
+2491 LTLSGANSY

-2567 QEANSTLAVHLIDS
+2567 QEANSTLAVHLTDS

-2590 HANLGGTLDIT
+2590 RANLGGTLDIT
-2601 GIGNVAK
+2601 GIGNVTK
-2608 SWTRDAYAYTL
+2608 SWTRDAYSYTL
-2619 IDTDSAINSDFAQ
+2619 IDTDSAIDSDFAQ

-2644 FLTVDGRVNAAD
+2644 FLTVDGRVNADD

-2738 DVQEGALWLAETA
+2738 DVQEGTLWLAETA

-2781 NNQGSLYFV
+2781 NNLGSLYFV

-2935 PPDDGGDVTP
+2935 PPDDGGE
-2945 PDGGGDVTP
+2945 VTP

-2962 PPDDGGEVTPPDDG
+2962 PPDDGGEVTPPDDDGEVTPPDDG

-2982 DDGGDVTP
+2982 DDGGDITPPDGGDVTP

-3136 GAYNNSVDNDGL
+3136 GVYNNSVDNDGL

-3243 DNAAATFGDT
+3243 DNASATFGDT

>member
-38 AVTLLAMDAAPAV
+38 AVTLLVMDAAPAV

-80 TVATDTATSAA
+80 TVATDIATSAA

-122 DSLTGA
+122 DSSTGA

-371 GSGDASV
+371 GAGDASV

-392 GTMSSSVY
+392 GTMSSTVY
-400 GVYLDSTRS
+400 GVYLDSARS

-414 NNQAGGAISAN
+414 NNQAGGVISAN
-425 TAVAINGNGNT
+425 TAVAVNGNGNT

-499 AGGNNQITTESGSTI
+499 AGGNNQITTESGSAI

-550 SGTSGTITNTGTI
+550 SGASGTITNTGTI

-587 GTMDSSVYGV
+587 GTMDSSVFGV

-610 GSITANTAVQLN
+610 GSISANTAVQFH
-622 GNNNTLA
+622 GNNNKLA

-658 GTNAILIN
+658 GINAILIN

-678 GTEISGNITD
+678 GTEISGSITD

-701 DGEGTLGSSI
+701 DGEGSLGSSI

-721 DWTLPGATMNLSG
+721 DWTLSGATMNLSG

-747 ILNGAMTAKGATVDS
+747 IVNGAMTAKGATVDS

-769 NSGTLGAFNGDIVD
+769 NGGTLGAFNGDIVD

-805 NVIKQ
+805 NVVKQ

-903 ATSGPAIRAK
+903 ETSGPAIRAK

-955 DITINGNAMNSD
+955 DITINGNAMNPD

-989 TWYADRY
+989 TWYADRD

-1050 YTGGTTISDGTLVA
+1050 YTGGTTISDGTLIA

-1081 ELNTGGDFDNAISGS
+1081 ELNTGGDFNNNISGS
-1096 GQVVKSGDDALT
+1096 GQVVKSGDKTLT
-1108 LSGTNTYSGGTTIS
+1108 LSGANSYTGGTTIS
-1122 GGTLIAS
+1122 GGTLVAS
-1129 NVEALGTGDVTDNAV
+1129 NVDALGSGDVTDNAT
-1144 LELNTGGDFANNIGG
+1144 LELNTGGDFDNAIGG
-1159 SGQVVKSGD
+1159 TGSVVKSGD
-1168 ETLTLSGTNSYTGGT
+1168 KTLTLSGANSYTGGT

-1207 TLEMNTGGDFANN
+1207 TLELNTGGDFTNN

-1236 LSGSNIYTGGTLISG
+1236 LSGT
-1251 GTLIATNVDALGT
+1251 
-1264 GDVTDNATLE
+1264 
-1274 MNTGGDFANAIGG
+1274 
-1287 TGSVV
+1287 
-1292 KSGDETLTLS
+1292 
-1302 GSNIYTGGTT
+1302 
-1312 ISGGTLVATNV
+1312 
-1323 EALGSGDVTDN
+1323 
-1334 ATLELNTGGTFD
+1334 
-1346 NVISGSGQVVKSGDD
+1346 
-1361 ALTLSGNNSYTGG
+1361 
-1374 TLISDGT
+1374 
-1381 LVASNVEALGSGDVT
+1381 
-1396 DNATLALNTGGDFTN
+1396 
-1411 NIGGTG
+1411 
-1417 RVEKSGDDALTLSGA
+1417 
-1432 NSYTG
+1432 
-1437 GTLISG
+1437 
-1443 GTLVATNVDALGTG
+1443 
-1457 NVTDNA
+1457 
-1463 TLELNTGG
+1463 
-1471 DFDNAISGS
+1471 
-1480 GQVVKSGDKTLTLS
+1480 
-1494 GANSYTGGTTISSGT
+1494 
-1509 LIATNVEALGTGDVT
+1509 
-1524 DNATLELNTGGDF
+1524 
-1537 DNNIGG
+1537 
-1543 TGSVVKSGDET
+1543 
-1554 LTLSGAN
+1554 N

-1569 SGGTLVATSVD
+1569 SGGTLVA
-1580 ALGSGDVTD
+1580 
-1589 NATLEM
+1589 
-1595 NTGGDFAN
+1595 
-1603 NIGGTGSV
+1603 
-1611 VKSGDKTLTLSGSN
+1611 
-1625 TYAGGT
+1625 
-1631 TINDGTLV
+1631 
-1639 ANNVEALGTGDVIDN
+1639 NNVEALGTGDVTNN

-1704 ANVNALGTGAIDNR
+1704 THVNALGTGAIDNR

-1766 LNSNTADPV
+1766 LNSNTVDPV

-1843 RIDDMGKQYELTT
+1843 RIDDTGKQYELTT
-1856 ALTWYA
+1856 VLTWYA

-1885 VNTVLENVDATL
+1885 ANTVLENVDATL
-1897 DPASSTGWDGTSLIK
+1897 DPASATGWDGTSLIK

-1923 NTYTGGTTISG
+1923 NTYTGGTTISD

-1976 SGDDALTLSGAN
+1976 SGDETLTLSGTN
-1988 TYTGGTTINDGT
+1988 TYSGGTLISGGT
-2000 LVACNVEALGTGD
+2000 LVASNVEALGTGD
-2013 VTDNATLEL
+2013 VTDN
-2022 NTGGTFDNVI
+2022 
-2032 SGSGQMVK
+2032 
-2040 SGDDTLTLSGSNT
+2040 
-2053 YTGGTTISGGTLV
+2053 
-2066 ATSVD
+2066 
-2071 ALGSGDVTNDAVLE
+2071 AVLE

-2102 VKSGD
+2102 EKSGD
-2107 ETLTLSGANSY
+2107 GTLTLSGSNTYTGGTTINDGTLIATSVDALGSGDVTDNATLALNTGGTFDNTISGSGKVEKSGDDALTLSGANSY
-2118 TGGTTISGGTLVASN
+2118 TGGTLISGGTLIASNVEALGTGDVTNNATLELNTGGDFTNNISGSGQVVKSGDETLTLSGSNTYTGGTTINDGTLVATSVDALGSGDVTDNATLALNTGGTFDNTISGSGKVEKSGDDALTLSGANSYTGGTLISGGTLVASN
-2133 VEALGSSDVTDNAT
+2133 VEALGSGDVTDNATLALNTGGTFDNTISGSGQVVKSGDDVLTLSGSNTYTGGTTISGGTLIASNVDALGTGDVTNDATLELNTGGDFTNNISGNGQVVKSGDDTLTFSGSNTYTGGTLISSGTLVANDVNALGTGDVTDNAT

-2162 SGQVVKSGDDVLTL
+2162 SGQVVKSGDD
-2176 SGANSYSGGTLI
+2176 
-2188 SDGTLVAS
+2188 
-2196 NVEALG
+2196 
-2202 TGDITDN
+2202 
-2209 AVLELNTGGDFDNAI
+2209 
-2224 SGSGQVVKSGDE
+2224 
-2236 TLTLSGSNTYT
+2236 TLTLSGTNSYT

-2256 LVASNVDALGT
+2256 LVATNV
-2267 GDVTDNATLELNT
+2267 
-2280 GGTFDNVIS
+2280 
-2289 GSGQVVK
+2289 
-2296 SGDKTL
+2296 
-2302 TLSGANSYT
+2302 
-2311 GGTTIN
+2311 
-2317 DGTLVASNVDALGSG
+2317 
-2332 DVTNDAVL
+2332 
-2340 ELNTGG
+2340 
-2346 DFTNNISGSGQV
+2346 
-2358 VKSGD
+2358 
-2363 ETLTL
+2363 
-2368 SGTNSYTDGTL
+2368 
-2379 ISGGTLVAT
+2379 
-2388 NLEALGTG
+2388 EALGTG

-2433 GANSYTGGTTIS
+2433 GANSYTGGTLISSGTLVANDVNALGTGDVTDNAVLELNTGGDFDNAISGSGQVVKSGDETLTLSGANSYTGGTLIS
-2445 GGTLVASNVEALG
+2445 GGTLVATSVEALG
-2458 SGDVTDNATLE
+2458 SGDVTDNAVLE
-2469 MNTGGDFDNAISGS
+2469 LNTGGTFDNAISGS

-2511 TLVASNVE
+2511 TLVASNVN

-2560 LRANTLT
+2560 LRGNTLT
-2567 QEANSTLAVHLIDS
+2567 QEANSTLAVHLTDS

-2668 YADSDNAATDAHGTF
+2668 YADSDNAATNAHGTF

-2883 GDFTL
+2883 GDFRL

-2935 PPDDGGDVTP
+2935 PPDDGGE
-2945 PDGGGDVTP
+2945 VTP

-2976 GDVTPP
+2976 GDITPP
-2982 DDGGDVTP
+2982 DDDGDITPPDGGDVTP

-3136 GAYNNSVDNDGL
+3136 GVYNNSVDNDGL

-3243 DNAAATFGDT
+3243 DNASATFGDT

>member
-59 PSQTTTYTLSGATPF
+59 PTQTTTYTLSGATPF

-122 DSLTGA
+122 DSSTGA

-143 GTIMLQN
+143 GTILLQN
-150 GGSVINDARI
+150 GGSVINDALI
-160 ENNATYEHDP
+160 ENSATYEHDP

-244 ITTASDGSGKIE
+244 ITTASDGSNKIE

-288 VALYYGSHFEVVNR
+288 VALYHGSHFEVVNR

-371 GSGDASV
+371 GAGDASV

-392 GTMSSSVY
+392 GTMSSTVY
-400 GVYLDSTRS
+400 GVYLDSARS

-414 NNQAGGAISAN
+414 NNQAGSAISAN

-436 ITNQGKMTGVSD
+436 ISNQGKMTGVSD

-481 ITAKSGSKITTT
+481 ITAKSGSKITAT

-499 AGGNNQITTESGSTI
+499 ASGNNQVTTESGSAI

-637 TNGVTINGS
+637 TNGVTISGS

-678 GTEISGNITD
+678 GTEISGSITD

-721 DWTLPGATMNLSG
+721 DWTLSGATMNLSG

-769 NSGTLGAFNGDIVD
+769 NGGTLGAFNGDIVD

-805 NVIKQ
+805 NVVKQ

-955 DITINGNAMNSD
+955 DITINGNAMNPD

-989 TWYADRY
+989 TWYADRD

-1050 YTGGTTISDGTLVA
+1050 YTGGTTISDGTLIA

-1081 ELNTGGDFDNAISGS
+1081 ELNTGGDF
-1096 GQVVKSGDDALT
+1096 T
-1108 LSGTNTYSGGTTIS
+1108 
-1122 GGTLIAS
+1122 
-1129 NVEALGTGDVTDNAV
+1129 
-1144 LELNTGGDFANNIGG
+1144 NNISG

-1168 ETLTLSGTNSYTGGT
+1168 ETLTLSGANSYTGGT

-1194 VEALGSGDVTDNA
+1194 VEALGTGDITDNA
-1207 TLEMNTGGDFANN
+1207 TLELNAGGDFANN

-1236 LSGSNIYTGGTLISG
+1236 LSGSNT
-1251 GTLIATNVDALGT
+1251 
-1264 GDVTDNATLE
+1264 
-1274 MNTGGDFANAIGG
+1274 
-1287 TGSVV
+1287 
-1292 KSGDETLTLS
+1292 
-1302 GSNIYTGGTT
+1302 YTGGTT

-1323 EALGSGDVTDN
+1323 EALG
-1334 ATLELNTGGTFD
+1334 
-1346 NVISGSGQVVKSGDD
+1346 
-1361 ALTLSGNNSYTGG
+1361 
-1374 TLISDGT
+1374 
-1381 LVASNVEALGSGDVT
+1381 
-1396 DNATLALNTGGDFTN
+1396 
-1411 NIGGTG
+1411 
-1417 RVEKSGDDALTLSGA
+1417 
-1432 NSYTG
+1432 
-1437 GTLISG
+1437 
-1443 GTLVATNVDALGTG
+1443 TG

-1463 TLELNTGG
+1463 TLELSTGG
-1471 DFDNAISGS
+1471 DFA
-1480 GQVVKSGDKTLTLS
+1480 
-1494 GANSYTGGTTISSGT
+1494 
-1509 LIATNVEALGTGDVT
+1509 
-1524 DNATLELNTGGDF
+1524 
-1537 DNNIGG
+1537 NNIGG

-1569 SGGTLVATSVD
+1569 SGGTLVAS
-1580 ALGSGDVTD
+1580 
-1589 NATLEM
+1589 
-1595 NTGGDFAN
+1595 
-1603 NIGGTGSV
+1603 
-1611 VKSGDKTLTLSGSN
+1611 
-1625 TYAGGT
+1625 
-1631 TINDGTLV
+1631 
-1639 ANNVEALGTGDVIDN
+1639 NVEALGTGDVTDN

-1704 ANVNALGTGAIDNR
+1704 THVNALGTGAIDNR

-1843 RIDDMGKQYELTT
+1843 RIDDTGKQYELTT

-1897 DPASSTGWDGTSLIK
+1897 DPASATGWDGTSLIK

-1976 SGDDALTLSGAN
+1976 SGDGALTLSGAN
-1988 TYTGGTTINDGT
+1988 SYSGGTLISDGT
-2000 LVACNVEALGTGD
+2000 LVASNVEALGTGD
-2013 VTDNATLEL
+2013 VTDNATLAL
-2022 NTGGTFDNVI
+2022 NTGGTFDNAI
-2032 SGSGQMVK
+2032 SGSGKVEK
-2040 SGDDTLTLSGSNT
+2040 SGDDALTLSGANT
-2053 YTGGTTISGGTLV
+2053 YTGGTLISDGTLV
-2066 ATSVD
+2066 ASNVEV
-2071 ALGSGDVTNDAVLE
+2071 LGTGDVTNDAVLE

-2118 TGGTTISGGTLVASN
+2118 TGGTTISGGTLVATN
-2133 VEALGSSDVTDNAT
+2133 V
-2147 LELNTGGDFTNNISG
+2147 
-2162 SGQVVKSGDDVLTL
+2162 
-2176 SGANSYSGGTLI
+2176 
-2188 SDGTLVAS
+2188 
-2196 NVEALG
+2196 
-2202 TGDITDN
+2202 
-2209 AVLELNTGGDFDNAI
+2209 
-2224 SGSGQVVKSGDE
+2224 
-2236 TLTLSGSNTYT
+2236 
-2247 GGTTISGGT
+2247 
-2256 LVASNVDALGT
+2256 
-2267 GDVTDNATLELNT
+2267 
-2280 GGTFDNVIS
+2280 
-2289 GSGQVVK
+2289 
-2296 SGDKTL
+2296 
-2302 TLSGANSYT
+2302 
-2311 GGTTIN
+2311 
-2317 DGTLVASNVDALGSG
+2317 
-2332 DVTNDAVL
+2332 
-2340 ELNTGG
+2340 
-2346 DFTNNISGSGQV
+2346 
-2358 VKSGD
+2358 
-2363 ETLTL
+2363 
-2368 SGTNSYTDGTL
+2368 
-2379 ISGGTLVAT
+2379 
-2388 NLEALGTG
+2388 EALGTG

-2433 GANSYTGGTTIS
+2433 GSNTYTGGTTINDGTLVATSVEALGSGDVTNDAVLAQNTGGDFANNIGGTGSVVKSGDETLTLSGTNSYTGGTTIS
-2445 GGTLVASNVEALG
+2445 GGTLVATNVEALGTGDVTNNATLELNTGGDFTNNISGNGQVVKSGDDTLTFSGSNTYTGGTTINDGTLVATSVEALG
-2458 SGDVTDNATLE
+2458 SGDVTNDAVLALNTGGDFANNIGGTGSVVKSGDETLTLSGSNTYTGGTLISSGTLVANDVNALGTGDVTDNATLAL
-2469 MNTGGDFDNAISGS
+2469 NTGGDFDNAISGS
-2483 GQVVKSGD
+2483 GNVVKSGAD
-2491 KTLTLSGANSY
+2491 TLTLSGNNSY
-2502 TGGTTISGG
+2502 RGGTAINDG
-2511 TLVASNVE
+2511 TLIAASVN
-2519 ALGSGDIDNY
+2519 ALGSGDIDND

-2551 TTAIGAGSA
+2551 TTGIGAGSA

-2567 QEANSTLAVHLIDS
+2567 QEANSTLAVHLTDS

-2590 HANLGGTLDIT
+2590 RANLGGTLDIT
-2601 GIGNVAK
+2601 GIGNVTK

-2619 IDTDSAINSDFAQ
+2619 IDTDSAIDSDFAQ

-2644 FLTVDGRVNAAD
+2644 FLTVDGRVNAD
-2656 DTRYDVTASLSW
+2656 DNTRYDVTASLSW

-2698 TDVDATLN
+2698 TDVDATLD
-2706 PDSATYWDGKS
+2706 PDSATGWDGKS
-2717 LIKRGAGTLILGA
+2717 LIKRGAGALILGA

-2751 TIGSAGSAQAVNI
+2751 TIGSAGSAQAINI

-2883 GDFTL
+2883 GDFRL

-2935 PPDDGGDVTP
+2935 PPDDGGE
-2945 PDGGGDVTP
+2945 VTP

-2962 PPDDGGEVTPPDDG
+2962 PPDDGGEVTPPDDDG
-2976 GDVTPP
+2976 EVTPP
-2982 DDGGDVTP
+2982 DDGGDITPPDDGGDITPPDGGDVTP

-3082 YINAN
+3082 YINAS

-3136 GAYNNSVDNDGL
+3136 GVYNNSVDNDGL

-3214 RLGMRVDGKLYKES
+3214 RLGVRVDGKLYKES

-3243 DNAAATFGDT
+3243 DNASATFGDT

>member
-74 VVETGN
+74 VVETDN
-80 TVATDTATSAA
+80 TIATDTAASAA

-128 TSVHNQGTITGSNED
+128 TSVHNQGTITGSSAD
-143 GTIMLQN
+143 GTILLQN
-150 GGSVINDARI
+150 GGSVINDGRI
-160 ENNATYEHDP
+160 ENSAIYVHNLDLGAPEIDAA
-170 QDIPQEYAGVY
+170 IY

-186 SYVSSESGVLEG
+186 SYVSSENGVLKG
-198 VSGVIVQSGEAHITN
+198 VSGVIVQSGEVHITN
-213 GGMINSDGSWR
+213 GGTINSDGSWR
-224 SYGVEFRDGTYGTIV
+224 SYGVELRGGAYGTIV

-244 ITTASDGSGKIE
+244 ITTASDGSGEIE
-256 DAAIYVHTLNDMAV
+256 DAAIYAHTFDDIAA
-270 SGSVSV
+270 GDYVSV
-276 DNSGLMQSDFIT
+276 DNSGLLQSDFIA
-288 VALYYGSHFEVVNR
+288 VALYHGAHFEVINR
-302 VGGVITAGNSSLVG
+302 AGGVITAGNRSLVG
-316 IKSTAMELKVGV
+316 IQSAAMELKAGV

-371 GSGDASV
+371 GAGDASV

-392 GTMSSSVY
+392 GTMSSTVY
-400 GVYLDSTRS
+400 GVYLDSARS

-425 TAVAINGNGNT
+425 TAGAINGNGNT

-481 ITAKSGSKITTT
+481 ITAKSGSKITAT

-499 AGGNNQITTESGSTI
+499 ASGNNQVTTESGSAI

-587 GTMDSSVYGV
+587 GTMDSSVFGV

-637 TNGVTINGS
+637 TNGVTISGS
-646 GNTLTSQ
+646 GNTLTNQ

-658 GTNAILIN
+658 GTNAVLIN

-678 GTEISGNITD
+678 GTEMSGSITD
-688 DNNSA
+688 GNNSA

-721 DWTLPGATMNLSG
+721 DWTLSGATMNLSG

-792 DAAAY
+792 DAAVY

-805 NVIKQ
+805 NVVKQ

-955 DITINGNAMNSD
+955 DITINGNAMNPD

-989 TWYADRY
+989 TWYADRD

-1096 GQVVKSGDDALT
+1096 GQVVKSGD
-1108 LSGTNTYSGGTTIS
+1108 
-1122 GGTLIAS
+1122 
-1129 NVEALGTGDVTDNAV
+1129 
-1144 LELNTGGDFANNIGG
+1144 
-1159 SGQVVKSGD
+1159 
-1168 ETLTLSGTNSYTGGT
+1168 ETLTLSGANSYTGGT
-1183 TISGGTLVASN
+1183 TISGGTLVATNVEALGSGDVTDNATLELNTGGTFDNVISGSGQVVKSGDEMLTLSGANSYTGGTTISGGTLVVSN

-1207 TLEMNTGGDFANN
+1207 TLELNTGGDFDNN

-1236 LSGSNIYTGGTLISG
+1236 LSGANSYTGGTTISG
-1251 GTLIATNVDALGT
+1251 GTLVATSVDALGT

-1274 MNTGGDFANAIGG
+1274 LNTGGTFDNVIS
-1287 TGSVV
+1287 GSGQVV
-1292 KSGDETLTLS
+1292 KSGDEMLTLS
-1302 GSNIYTGGTT
+1302 GANSYTGGTT

-1374 TLISDGT
+1374 TLISGGT
-1381 LVASNVEALGSGDVT
+1381 LVASNVDALGSGDVT
-1396 DNATLALNTGGDFTN
+1396 DNATL
-1411 NIGGTG
+1411 
-1417 RVEKSGDDALTLSGA
+1417 EM
-1432 NSYTG
+1432 
-1437 GTLISG
+1437 
-1443 GTLVATNVDALGTG
+1443 
-1457 NVTDNA
+1457 
-1463 TLELNTGG
+1463 NTGG

-1480 GQVVKSGDKTLTLS
+1480 GQ
-1494 GANSYTGGTTISSGT
+1494 
-1509 LIATNVEALGTGDVT
+1509 
-1524 DNATLELNTGGDF
+1524 
-1537 DNNIGG
+1537 
-1543 TGSVVKSGDET
+1543 VVKSGDET

-1569 SGGTLVATSVD
+1569 SGGTLVA
-1580 ALGSGDVTD
+1580 
-1589 NATLEM
+1589 
-1595 NTGGDFAN
+1595 
-1603 NIGGTGSV
+1603 
-1611 VKSGDKTLTLSGSN
+1611 
-1625 TYAGGT
+1625 
-1631 TINDGTLV
+1631 
-1639 ANNVEALGTGDVIDN
+1639 NNVEALGTGDVTNN

-1704 ANVNALGTGAIDNR
+1704 THVNALGTGAIDNR

-1766 LNSNTADPV
+1766 LNSNTVDPV

-1843 RIDDMGKQYELTT
+1843 RIDDTGKQYELTT

-1897 DPASSTGWDGTSLIK
+1897 DPDSVTGWDGTSLIK

-1976 SGDDALTLSGAN
+1976 SGDDVLTLSGAN
-1988 TYTGGTTINDGT
+1988 SYSGGSLISGGTLVATNVEALGSGDVTNNAVLELNTGGTFDNAISGSGQVVKSGDETLTLSGANSYTGGTLISGGT
-2000 LVACNVEALGTGD
+2000 LVSSNVEALGTGD
-2013 VTDNATLEL
+2013 VTDNATLE
-2022 NTGGTFDNVI
+2022 
-2032 SGSGQMVK
+2032 M
-2040 SGDDTLTLSGSNT
+2040 
-2053 YTGGTTISGGTLV
+2053 
-2066 ATSVD
+2066 
-2071 ALGSGDVTNDAVLE
+2071 
-2085 LNTGGDFD
+2085 NTGGDFD

-2133 VEALGSSDVTDNAT
+2133 VEALGSGDVTDNAT
-2147 LELNTGGDFTNNISG
+2147 LEMNTGGDFDNAISGSGQVVKSGDETLTLSGSNTYTGGTLISGGTLVATSVDALGTGDVTDDATLELNTGGTFDNAISG

-2202 TGDITDN
+2202 TGD
-2209 AVLELNTGGDFDNAI
+2209 
-2224 SGSGQVVKSGDE
+2224 
-2236 TLTLSGSNTYT
+2236 
-2247 GGTTISGGT
+2247 
-2256 LVASNVDALGT
+2256 
-2267 GDVTDNATLELNT
+2267 VTDNATLELNT

-2296 SGDKTL
+2296 SGDDTL
-2302 TLSGANSYT
+2302 TLSGSNTYT
-2311 GGTTIN
+2311 GGTLIS
-2317 DGTLVASNVDALGSG
+2317 DGTLVATSVD
-2332 DVTNDAVL
+2332 
-2340 ELNTGG
+2340 
-2346 DFTNNISGSGQV
+2346 
-2358 VKSGD
+2358 
-2363 ETLTL
+2363 
-2368 SGTNSYTDGTL
+2368 
-2379 ISGGTLVAT
+2379 
-2388 NLEALGTG
+2388 ALGTG
-2396 DVTNNATLELNTGGD
+2396 DVTDNAVLELNTGGD

-2491 KTLTLSGANSY
+2491 KTLTLSGANTY
-2502 TGGTTISGG
+2502 TGGTTINGG

-2567 QEANSTLAVHLIDS
+2567 QEANSTLAVHLTNS

-2590 HANLGGTLDIT
+2590 RANLGGTLDIT

-2619 IDTDSAINSDFAQ
+2619 IDSDSAIDSDFAQ

-2644 FLTVDGRVNAAD
+2644 FLTVDGRVNADD

-2738 DVQEGALWLAETA
+2738 DVQEGTLWLAETA

-2945 PDGGGDVTP
+2945 PD
-2954 PDDGGEVT
+2954 DGGEVT
-2962 PPDDGGEVTPPDDG
+2962 PPDDGGEVTPPDDD

-2990 VAPQYRADIG
+2990 PDDDGDITPPDGGDVTPVTPQYRADIG

-3027 ADGSIWMRFKAGK
+3027 ADGSVWMRFKAGK

-3214 RLGMRVDGKLYKES
+3214 RLGVRVDGKLYKES

-3243 DNAAATFGDT
+3243 DNASATFGDT

>member
-80 TVATDTATSAA
+80 TVATDIATSAA

-143 GTIMLQN
+143 GTILLQN
-150 GGSVINDARI
+150 GGSVINDGRI
-160 ENNATYEHDP
+160 ENSATYEHDP

-288 VALYYGSHFEVVNR
+288 VALYHGSHFEVVNR

-371 GSGDASV
+371 GAGDASV

-392 GTMSSSVY
+392 GTMSSTVY
-400 GVYLDSTRS
+400 GVYLDSARS

-414 NNQAGGAISAN
+414 NNQAGSAISAN

-481 ITAKSGSKITTT
+481 ITAKSGSKITAT

-499 AGGNNQITTESGSTI
+499 ASGNNQVTTESGSAI

-541 SISYGIQYN
+541 SNSYGIQYN
-550 SGTSGTITNTGTI
+550 SGASGTITNTGTI
-563 TTTGKGAGDASVY
+563 TTTGKGVGDASVY

-587 GTMDSSVYGV
+587 GTMDSSVFGV

-610 GSITANTAVQLN
+610 GSISANTAVQFH
-622 GNNNTLA
+622 GNNNKLA
-629 NAGAILGD
+629 NAGAISGD
-637 TNGVTINGS
+637 TNGVTISGS
-646 GNTLTSQ
+646 GNTLTNQ

-678 GTEISGNITD
+678 GTEISGSITD

-721 DWTLPGATMNLSG
+721 DWTLSGATMNLSG

-769 NSGTLGAFNGDIVD
+769 NGGTLGAFNGDIVD

-805 NVIKQ
+805 NVVKQ

-955 DITINGNAMNSD
+955 GITINGNAMNPD

-1050 YTGGTTISDGTLVA
+1050 YTGGTLISDGTLVA
-1064 NNVEALGTGNVT
+1064 SNVEALGTGDIT
-1076 DNATL
+1076 DNAVL

-1096 GQVVKSGDDALT
+1096 GQVVKSGDETLT
-1108 LSGTNTYSGGTTIS
+1108 LSGSNTYTGGTIIS
-1122 GGTLIAS
+1122 GGTLVAT
-1129 NVEALGTGDVTDNAV
+1129 NVEALGTGDVTDNAT
-1144 LELNTGGDFANNIGG
+1144 LELNTGGDFDNAIGG
-1159 SGQVVKSGD
+1159 TGSVVKSGD
-1168 ETLTLSGTNSYTGGT
+1168 KTLTLSGANSYTGGT

-1207 TLEMNTGGDFANN
+1207 TLELNTGGDFANN

-1236 LSGSNIYTGGTLISG
+1236 LSGT
-1251 GTLIATNVDALGT
+1251 
-1264 GDVTDNATLE
+1264 
-1274 MNTGGDFANAIGG
+1274 
-1287 TGSVV
+1287 
-1292 KSGDETLTLS
+1292 
-1302 GSNIYTGGTT
+1302 
-1312 ISGGTLVATNV
+1312 
-1323 EALGSGDVTDN
+1323 
-1334 ATLELNTGGTFD
+1334 
-1346 NVISGSGQVVKSGDD
+1346 
-1361 ALTLSGNNSYTGG
+1361 
-1374 TLISDGT
+1374 
-1381 LVASNVEALGSGDVT
+1381 
-1396 DNATLALNTGGDFTN
+1396 
-1411 NIGGTG
+1411 
-1417 RVEKSGDDALTLSGA
+1417 
-1432 NSYTG
+1432 
-1437 GTLISG
+1437 
-1443 GTLVATNVDALGTG
+1443 
-1457 NVTDNA
+1457 
-1463 TLELNTGG
+1463 
-1471 DFDNAISGS
+1471 
-1480 GQVVKSGDKTLTLS
+1480 
-1494 GANSYTGGTTISSGT
+1494 
-1509 LIATNVEALGTGDVT
+1509 
-1524 DNATLELNTGGDF
+1524 
-1537 DNNIGG
+1537 
-1543 TGSVVKSGDET
+1543 
-1554 LTLSGAN
+1554 N

-1569 SGGTLVATSVD
+1569 SGGTLVA
-1580 ALGSGDVTD
+1580 
-1589 NATLEM
+1589 
-1595 NTGGDFAN
+1595 
-1603 NIGGTGSV
+1603 
-1611 VKSGDKTLTLSGSN
+1611 
-1625 TYAGGT
+1625 
-1631 TINDGTLV
+1631 
-1639 ANNVEALGTGDVIDN
+1639 NNVEALGTGDVTNN

-1704 ANVNALGTGAIDNR
+1704 THVNALGTGAIDNR

-1766 LNSNTADPV
+1766 LNGNTVDPV

-1843 RIDDMGKQYELTT
+1843 RIDDTGKQYELTT

-1897 DPASSTGWDGTSLIK
+1897 DPASATGWDGTSLIK

-1963 FDNAISGSGQVVK
+1963 FDNAIGGSGNVVK
-1976 SGDDALTLSGAN
+1976 SGADTLTLSGSN
-1988 TYTGGTTINDGT
+1988 SYTGGTTISGGT
-2000 LVACNVEALGTGD
+2000 LVASNVEALGTGD
-2013 VTDNATLEL
+2013 VTNNATLEL
-2022 NTGGTFDNVI
+2022 NTGGDFINNIGGTGRVE
-2032 SGSGQMVK
+2032 K

-2053 YTGGTTISGGTLV
+2053 YTGGTLINGGTLV
-2066 ATSVD
+2066 ASNVE
-2071 ALGSGDVTNDAVLE
+2071 ALGTGDVTDNATLA
-2085 LNTGGDFD
+2085 LNTGGTFD

-2107 ETLTLSGANSY
+2107 ETLTLSGTNSY
-2118 TGGTTISGGTLVASN
+2118 TGGTTISGGTLVATN
-2133 VEALGSSDVTDNAT
+2133 VEALGSGDVTDDAT
-2147 LELNTGGDFTNNISG
+2147 LELNTGGTFDNAISG
-2162 SGQVVKSGDDVLTL
+2162 SGQVVKSGDKMLTL

-2202 TGDITDN
+2202 TGDVTNN
-2209 AVLELNTGGDFDNAI
+2209 ATLALNTGGDFTNNISGSGQVVKSGDDTLTLSGANSYTGGTTISGGTLVATNVDALGTGDVTNSSTLELNTGGTFDNAI

-2247 GGTTISGGT
+2247 GGTLISGGT
-2256 LVASNVDALGT
+2256 LVATNVDALGT

-2296 SGDKTL
+2296 SGDDTL

-2311 GGTTIN
+2311 GGT
-2317 DGTLVASNVDALGSG
+2317 
-2332 DVTNDAVL
+2332 
-2340 ELNTGG
+2340 
-2346 DFTNNISGSGQV
+2346 
-2358 VKSGD
+2358 
-2363 ETLTL
+2363 
-2368 SGTNSYTDGTL
+2368 L

-2388 NLEALGTG
+2388 
-2396 DVTNNATLELNTGGD
+2396 
-2411 FTNNIS
+2411 S
-2417 GSGQVVKSGDE
+2417 
-2428 TLTLS
+2428 
-2433 GANSYTGGTTIS
+2433 
-2445 GGTLVASNVEALG
+2445 VEALG
-2458 SGDVTDNATLE
+2458 SGDVTDNAVLE
-2469 MNTGGDFDNAISGS
+2469 LNTGGTFDNAISGS

-2551 TTAIGAGSA
+2551 ITAIGAGSA

-2567 QEANSTLAVHLIDS
+2567 QEANSTLAVHLTDS

-2590 HANLGGTLDIT
+2590 RANLGGTLDIT

-2619 IDTDSAINSDFAQ
+2619 IDSDSAIDSDFAQ

-2644 FLTVDGRVNAAD
+2644 FLTVDGRVNADD

-2781 NNQGSLYFV
+2781 NNLGNLYFV

-2883 GDFTL
+2883 GDFRL

-2935 PPDDGGDVTP
+2935 PPDDGGE
-2945 PDGGGDVTP
+2945 VTP

-2962 PPDDGGEVTPPDDG
+2962 PPDDGGEVTPPDD
-2976 GDVTPP
+2976 DCEVTPP
-2982 DDGGDVTP
+2982 DDGGDITPPDDGGDITPPDGGDVTP

-3082 YINAN
+3082 YINAS

-3243 DNAAATFGDT
+3243 DNASATFGDT

>member
-1 MNKTYNIIWNAARG
+1 
-15 MYIVTSELARSGSR
+15 
-29 AIVSVSASC
+29 
-38 AVTLLAMDAAPAV
+38 
-51 AEETRVSI
+51 
-59 PSQTTTYTLSGATPF
+59 
-74 VVETGN
+74 
-80 TVATDTATSAA
+80 
-91 IVGDNSNDWDL
+91 
-102 LIESGAVVGS
+102 
-112 SLTDSQAMNL
+112 
-122 DSLTGA
+122 
-128 TSVHNQGTITGSNED
+128 
-143 GTIMLQN
+143 
-150 GGSVINDARI
+150 
-160 ENNATYEHDP
+160 
-170 QDIPQEYAGVY
+170 
-181 MLNGG
+181 
-186 SYVSSESGVLEG
+186 
-198 VSGVIVQSGEAHITN
+198 
-213 GGMINSDGSWR
+213 
-224 SYGVEFRDGTYGTIV
+224 
-239 NTGTI
+239 
-244 ITTASDGSGKIE
+244 
-256 DAAIYVHTLNDMAV
+256 
-270 SGSVSV
+270 
-276 DNSGLMQSDFIT
+276 
-288 VALYYGSHFEVVNR
+288 
-302 VGGVITAGNSSLVG
+302 
-316 IKSTAMELKVGV
+316 
-328 DNLVTNDGTISAYG
+328 
-342 TANTY
+342 
-347 GIHYGESTSG
+347 
-357 GVITNTGS
+357 
-365 ITTTGG
+365 
-371 GSGDASV
+371 
-378 YVHGNGDGTVVNNS
+378 
-392 GTMSSSVY
+392 
-400 GVYLDSTRS
+400 
-409 KGHTL
+409 
-414 NNQAGGAISAN
+414 
-425 TAVAINGNGNT
+425 
-436 ITNQGKMTGVSD
+436 
-448 GLLIS
+448 
-453 GNNNIVT
+453 
-460 TSGGEIS
+460 
-467 GKNGIRV
+467 
-474 SKGSGNQ
+474 
-481 ITAKSGSKITTT
+481 
-493 STGISI
+493 
-499 AGGNNQITTESGSTI
+499 
-514 VAKDNGILINSGA
+514 
-527 NNVTNGGSI
+527 
-536 TATGS
+536 
-541 SISYGIQYN
+541 
-550 SGTSGTITNTGTI
+550 
-563 TTTGKGAGDASVY
+563 
-576 AHGGAV
+576 
-582 TINNS
+582 
-587 GTMDSSVYGV
+587 
-597 YVTTGHTLNNLAG
+597 
-610 GSITANTAVQLN
+610 
-622 GNNNTLA
+622 
-629 NAGAILGD
+629 
-637 TNGVTINGS
+637 
-646 GNTLTSQ
+646 
-653 GKITG
+653 
-658 GTNAILIN
+658 
-666 SGSKNNTLTLNT
+666 
-678 GTEISGNITD
+678 
-688 DNNSA
+688 
-693 SANNNLIL
+693 
-701 DGEGTLGSSI
+701 
-711 SGLNSVTSSG
+711 
-721 DWTLPGATMNLSG
+721 
-734 TTNSALWV
+734 
-742 KSGTL
+742 
-747 ILNGAMTAKGATVDS
+747 
-762 GTTLQIG
+762 
-769 NSGTLGAFNGDIVD
+769 
-783 NGTLTFNRS
+783 
-792 DAAAY
+792 
-797 GSVISGSG
+797 
-805 NVIKQ
+805 
-810 GGGELTL
+810 
-817 SNNNSYS
+817 
-824 GGTTIAEGTLT
+824 
-835 ATAGGALGSG
+835 
-845 NIDNRAYLKLDA
+845 
-857 ASASDPFIV
+857 
-866 ADLTTHSGAT
+866 
-876 VEIGAGSTLQ
+876 
-886 ANTLTQQDG
+886 
-895 STLTADLT
+895 
-903 ATSGPAIRAK
+903 
-913 NVNLDGTLNVA
+913 
-924 SPASQEPIRSTDD
+924 
-937 LISLALIES
+937 
-946 DNAISGDFD
+946 
-955 DITINGNAMNSD
+955 
-967 AFITVVGQKN
+967 
-977 VNDTHYDLVETL
+977 
-989 TWYADRY
+989 
-996 NAAIDAHGTF
+996 
-1006 NLADAD
+1006 
-1012 DSFTVN
+1012 
-1018 TVLENVDANSGW
+1018 
-1030 NGQSLTKTGA
+1030 
-1040 GTLILNAENT
+1040 NT
-1050 YTGGTTISDGTLVA
+1050 YTGGTIISGGTLVA
-1064 NNVEALGTGNVT
+1064 TNVEALGTGDVT

-1081 ELNTGGDFDNAISGS
+1081 ELNTGGDFDNAIGGTGS
-1096 GQVVKSGDDALT
+1096 VVKSGD
-1108 LSGTNTYSGGTTIS
+1108 
-1122 GGTLIAS
+1122 
-1129 NVEALGTGDVTDNAV
+1129 
-1144 LELNTGGDFANNIGG
+1144 
-1159 SGQVVKSGD
+1159 K
-1168 ETLTLSGTNSYTGGT
+1168 TLTLSGAT

-1207 TLEMNTGGDFANN
+1207 TLELNTGGDFANN

-1236 LSGSNIYTGGTLISG
+1236 LSGT
-1251 GTLIATNVDALGT
+1251 
-1264 GDVTDNATLE
+1264 
-1274 MNTGGDFANAIGG
+1274 
-1287 TGSVV
+1287 
-1292 KSGDETLTLS
+1292 
-1302 GSNIYTGGTT
+1302 
-1312 ISGGTLVATNV
+1312 
-1323 EALGSGDVTDN
+1323 
-1334 ATLELNTGGTFD
+1334 
-1346 NVISGSGQVVKSGDD
+1346 
-1361 ALTLSGNNSYTGG
+1361 
-1374 TLISDGT
+1374 
-1381 LVASNVEALGSGDVT
+1381 
-1396 DNATLALNTGGDFTN
+1396 
-1411 NIGGTG
+1411 
-1417 RVEKSGDDALTLSGA
+1417 
-1432 NSYTG
+1432 
-1437 GTLISG
+1437 
-1443 GTLVATNVDALGTG
+1443 
-1457 NVTDNA
+1457 
-1463 TLELNTGG
+1463 
-1471 DFDNAISGS
+1471 
-1480 GQVVKSGDKTLTLS
+1480 
-1494 GANSYTGGTTISSGT
+1494 
-1509 LIATNVEALGTGDVT
+1509 
-1524 DNATLELNTGGDF
+1524 
-1537 DNNIGG
+1537 
-1543 TGSVVKSGDET
+1543 
-1554 LTLSGAN
+1554 N

-1569 SGGTLVATSVD
+1569 SGGTLVA
-1580 ALGSGDVTD
+1580 
-1589 NATLEM
+1589 
-1595 NTGGDFAN
+1595 
-1603 NIGGTGSV
+1603 
-1611 VKSGDKTLTLSGSN
+1611 
-1625 TYAGGT
+1625 
-1631 TINDGTLV
+1631 
-1639 ANNVEALGTGDVIDN
+1639 NNVEALGTGDVTNN

-1704 ANVNALGTGAIDNR
+1704 THVNALGTGAIDNR

-1766 LNSNTADPV
+1766 LNGNTVDPV

-1843 RIDDMGKQYELTT
+1843 RIDDTGKQYELTT

-1897 DPASSTGWDGTSLIK
+1897 DPASATGWDGTSLIK

-1963 FDNAISGSGQVVK
+1963 FDNAIGGSGNVVK
-1976 SGDDALTLSGAN
+1976 SGADTLTLSGSN
-1988 TYTGGTTINDGT
+1988 SYTGGTTISGGT
-2000 LVACNVEALGTGD
+2000 LVASNVEALGTGD
-2013 VTDNATLEL
+2013 VTNNATLEL
-2022 NTGGTFDNVI
+2022 NTGGDFINNIGGTGRVE
-2032 SGSGQMVK
+2032 K

-2053 YTGGTTISGGTLV
+2053 YTGGTLINGGTLV
-2066 ATSVD
+2066 ASNVE
-2071 ALGSGDVTNDAVLE
+2071 ALGTGDVTDNATLA
-2085 LNTGGDFD
+2085 LNTGGTFD

-2107 ETLTLSGANSY
+2107 ETLTLSGTNSY
-2118 TGGTTISGGTLVASN
+2118 TGGTTISGGTLVATN
-2133 VEALGSSDVTDNAT
+2133 VEALGSGDVTDDAT
-2147 LELNTGGDFTNNISG
+2147 LELNTGGTFDNAISG
-2162 SGQVVKSGDDVLTL
+2162 SGQVVKSGDKMLTL

-2202 TGDITDN
+2202 TGDVTNN
-2209 AVLELNTGGDFDNAI
+2209 ATLALNTGGDFTNNISGSGQVVKSGDDTLTLSGANSYTGGTTISGGTLVATNVDALGTGDVTNSSTLELNTGGTFDNAI

-2247 GGTTISGGT
+2247 GGTLISGGT
-2256 LVASNVDALGT
+2256 LVATNVDALGT

-2296 SGDKTL
+2296 SGDDTL

-2311 GGTTIN
+2311 GGT
-2317 DGTLVASNVDALGSG
+2317 
-2332 DVTNDAVL
+2332 
-2340 ELNTGG
+2340 
-2346 DFTNNISGSGQV
+2346 
-2358 VKSGD
+2358 
-2363 ETLTL
+2363 
-2368 SGTNSYTDGTL
+2368 L

-2388 NLEALGTG
+2388 
-2396 DVTNNATLELNTGGD
+2396 
-2411 FTNNIS
+2411 S
-2417 GSGQVVKSGDE
+2417 
-2428 TLTLS
+2428 
-2433 GANSYTGGTTIS
+2433 
-2445 GGTLVASNVEALG
+2445 VEALG
-2458 SGDVTDNATLE
+2458 SGDVTDNAVLE
-2469 MNTGGDFDNAISGS
+2469 LNTGGTFDNAISGS

-2551 TTAIGAGSA
+2551 ITAIGAGSA

-2567 QEANSTLAVHLIDS
+2567 QEANSTLAVHLTDS

-2590 HANLGGTLDIT
+2590 RANLGGTLDIT

-2619 IDTDSAINSDFAQ
+2619 IDSDSAIDSDFAQ

-2644 FLTVDGRVNAAD
+2644 FLTVDGRVNADD

-2781 NNQGSLYFV
+2781 NNLGNLYFV

-2883 GDFTL
+2883 GDFRL

-2935 PPDDGGDVTP
+2935 PPDDGGE
-2945 PDGGGDVTP
+2945 VTP

-2962 PPDDGGEVTPPDDG
+2962 PPDDGGEVTPPDDDG
-2976 GDVTPP
+2976 EVTPP
-2982 DDGGDVTP
+2982 DDGGDITPPDDGGDITPPDGGDVTP

-3082 YINAN
+3082 YINAS

-3243 DNAAATFGDT
+3243 DNASATFGDT

>member
-128 TSVHNQGTITGSNED
+128 TSVHNQGTITGSSAD
-143 GTIMLQN
+143 GTILLQN
-150 GGSVINDARI
+150 GGSVINDGRI
-160 ENNATYEHDP
+160 ENSAIYVHNLDYGAPEIDAA
-170 QDIPQEYAGVY
+170 IY

-186 SYVSSESGVLEG
+186 SYVSSENGVLKG
-198 VSGVIVQSGEAHITN
+198 VSGVIVQSGEVHITN
-213 GGMINSDGSWR
+213 GGTINSDGSWR
-224 SYGVEFRDGTYGTIV
+224 SYGVELRGGAYGTIV

-244 ITTASDGSGKIE
+244 ITTASDGSNKIE
-256 DAAIYVHTLNDMAV
+256 DAAIYAHTFDDIAA
-270 SGSVSV
+270 GDSVSV
-276 DNSGLMQSDFIT
+276 DNSGLLQSDFIA
-288 VALYYGSHFEVVNR
+288 VALYHGAHFEVFNR
-302 VGGVITAGNSSLVG
+302 AGGVITAGNSSLVG
-316 IKSTAMELKVGV
+316 IQSAAMELKAGA

-347 GIHYGESTSG
+347 GIHYGENTSG

-481 ITAKSGSKITTT
+481 ITAKSGSKITAT

-499 AGGNNQITTESGSTI
+499 ASGNNQVTTESGSAI

-541 SISYGIQYN
+541 SNSYGIQYN
-550 SGTSGTITNTGTI
+550 SGASGTITNTGTI
-563 TTTGKGAGDASVY
+563 TTTGKGVGDASVY

-587 GTMDSSVYGV
+587 GTMDSSVFGV

-610 GSITANTAVQLN
+610 GSISANTAVQFH
-622 GNNNTLA
+622 GNNNKLA
-629 NAGAILGD
+629 NAGAISGD
-637 TNGVTINGS
+637 TNGVTISGS
-646 GNTLTSQ
+646 GNTLTNQ

-678 GTEISGNITD
+678 GTEISGSITD

-721 DWTLPGATMNLSG
+721 DWTLSGATMNLSG

-769 NSGTLGAFNGDIVD
+769 NGGTLGAFNGDIVD

-805 NVIKQ
+805 NVVKQ

-955 DITINGNAMNSD
+955 GITINGNAMNPD

-1050 YTGGTTISDGTLVA
+1050 YTGGTLISDGTLVA
-1064 NNVEALGTGNVT
+1064 SNVEALGTGDIT
-1076 DNATL
+1076 DNAVL

-1096 GQVVKSGDDALT
+1096 GQVVKSGDETLT
-1108 LSGTNTYSGGTTIS
+1108 LSGSNTYTGGTIIS
-1122 GGTLIAS
+1122 GGTLVAT
-1129 NVEALGTGDVTDNAV
+1129 NVEALGTGDVTDNAT
-1144 LELNTGGDFANNIGG
+1144 LELNTGGDFDNAIGG
-1159 SGQVVKSGD
+1159 TGSVVKSGD
-1168 ETLTLSGTNSYTGGT
+1168 KTLTLSGANSYTGGT

-1207 TLEMNTGGDFANN
+1207 TLELNTGGDFANN

-1236 LSGSNIYTGGTLISG
+1236 LSGT
-1251 GTLIATNVDALGT
+1251 
-1264 GDVTDNATLE
+1264 
-1274 MNTGGDFANAIGG
+1274 
-1287 TGSVV
+1287 
-1292 KSGDETLTLS
+1292 
-1302 GSNIYTGGTT
+1302 
-1312 ISGGTLVATNV
+1312 
-1323 EALGSGDVTDN
+1323 
-1334 ATLELNTGGTFD
+1334 
-1346 NVISGSGQVVKSGDD
+1346 
-1361 ALTLSGNNSYTGG
+1361 
-1374 TLISDGT
+1374 
-1381 LVASNVEALGSGDVT
+1381 
-1396 DNATLALNTGGDFTN
+1396 
-1411 NIGGTG
+1411 
-1417 RVEKSGDDALTLSGA
+1417 
-1432 NSYTG
+1432 
-1437 GTLISG
+1437 
-1443 GTLVATNVDALGTG
+1443 
-1457 NVTDNA
+1457 
-1463 TLELNTGG
+1463 
-1471 DFDNAISGS
+1471 
-1480 GQVVKSGDKTLTLS
+1480 
-1494 GANSYTGGTTISSGT
+1494 
-1509 LIATNVEALGTGDVT
+1509 
-1524 DNATLELNTGGDF
+1524 
-1537 DNNIGG
+1537 
-1543 TGSVVKSGDET
+1543 
-1554 LTLSGAN
+1554 N

-1569 SGGTLVATSVD
+1569 SGGTLVA
-1580 ALGSGDVTD
+1580 
-1589 NATLEM
+1589 
-1595 NTGGDFAN
+1595 
-1603 NIGGTGSV
+1603 
-1611 VKSGDKTLTLSGSN
+1611 
-1625 TYAGGT
+1625 
-1631 TINDGTLV
+1631 
-1639 ANNVEALGTGDVIDN
+1639 NNVEALGTGDVTNN

-1704 ANVNALGTGAIDNR
+1704 THVNALGTGAIDNR

-1766 LNSNTADPV
+1766 LNGNTVDPV

-1843 RIDDMGKQYELTT
+1843 RIDDTGKQYELTT

-1897 DPASSTGWDGTSLIK
+1897 DPASATGWDGTSLIK

-1963 FDNAISGSGQVVK
+1963 FDNAIGGSGNVVKSGADTLTLSGSNSYTGGTTISGGTLVASNVEALGTGDVTNNATLELNTGGDFINNIGGTGRVEKSGDDTLTLSGSNTYTGGTLINGGTLVASNVEALGTGDVTDNATLELNTGGTFDNAISGSGQVVKSGDETLTLSGTNSYTGGTTISGGTLVATNVEALGSGDVTDDATLELNTGGTFDNAISGSGQVVKSGDKMLTLSGANSYSGGTLISDGTLVASNVEALGTGDVTNNATLALNTGGDFTNNISGSGQVVK
-1976 SGDDALTLSGAN
+1976 SGDDTLTLSGAN
-1988 TYTGGTTINDGT
+1988 SYTGGTTISGGT
-2000 LVACNVEALGTGD
+2000 LVATNVDALGTGDVTNSSTLELNTGGTFDNAISGSGQVVKSGDETLTLSGSNTYTGGTLISGGTLVATNVDALGTGD

-2032 SGSGQMVK
+2032 SGSGQVVK

-2053 YTGGTTISGGTLV
+2053 YTGGTLINGGTLVASNVEALGTGDVTDNATLELNTGGTFDNAISGSGQVVKSGDETLTLSGTNSYTGGTTISGGTLV
-2066 ATSVD
+2066 ATNVEALGSGDVTD
-2071 ALGSGDVTNDAVLE
+2071 DATLELNTGGTFDNAISGSGQVVKSGDKMLTLSGANSYSGGTLISDGTLVASNVEALGTGDVTNNATLELNTGGDFTNNISGSGQVVKSGDDTLTLSGANSYTGGTTISGGTLVATNVEALGSGDVTNNAVLELNTGGTFDNAISGSGQVVKSGDKTLTLSGANSYTGGTTINDGTLVANDVNALGTGDVTDNAVLE

-2118 TGGTTISGGTLVASN
+2118 TGGT
-2133 VEALGSSDVTDNAT
+2133 
-2147 LELNTGGDFTNNISG
+2147 
-2162 SGQVVKSGDDVLTL
+2162 
-2176 SGANSYSGGTLI
+2176 
-2188 SDGTLVAS
+2188 
-2196 NVEALG
+2196 
-2202 TGDITDN
+2202 
-2209 AVLELNTGGDFDNAI
+2209 
-2224 SGSGQVVKSGDE
+2224 
-2236 TLTLSGSNTYT
+2236 
-2247 GGTTISGGT
+2247 
-2256 LVASNVDALGT
+2256 
-2267 GDVTDNATLELNT
+2267 
-2280 GGTFDNVIS
+2280 
-2289 GSGQVVK
+2289 
-2296 SGDKTL
+2296 
-2302 TLSGANSYT
+2302 
-2311 GGTTIN
+2311 
-2317 DGTLVASNVDALGSG
+2317 
-2332 DVTNDAVL
+2332 
-2340 ELNTGG
+2340 
-2346 DFTNNISGSGQV
+2346 
-2358 VKSGD
+2358 
-2363 ETLTL
+2363 
-2368 SGTNSYTDGTL
+2368 L

-2388 NLEALGTG
+2388 
-2396 DVTNNATLELNTGGD
+2396 
-2411 FTNNIS
+2411 S
-2417 GSGQVVKSGDE
+2417 
-2428 TLTLS
+2428 
-2433 GANSYTGGTTIS
+2433 
-2445 GGTLVASNVEALG
+2445 VEALG
-2458 SGDVTDNATLE
+2458 SGDVTDNAVLE
-2469 MNTGGDFDNAISGS
+2469 LNTGGTFDNAISGS

-2511 TLVASNVE
+2511 TLVASNVN

-2567 QEANSTLAVHLIDS
+2567 QEANSTLAVHLTDS

-2738 DVQEGALWLAETA
+2738 DVQEGVLWLAETA

-2781 NNQGSLYFV
+2781 NNLGNLYFV

-2883 GDFTL
+2883 GDFRL

-2921 GGEVTPPDD
+2921 GGDVIPPDDGGDVTPPDD
-2930 GGEVT
+2930 GGDITPPDDGGDIT

-2945 PDGGGDVTP
+2945 PDDGGDITP
-2954 PDDGGEVT
+2954 PDDSGDIT
-2962 PPDDGGEVTPPDDG
+2962 PP
-2976 GDVTPP
+2976 
-2982 DDGGDVTP
+2982 DGGDVTP

-3027 ADGSIWMRFKAGK
+3027 ADGSVWMRFKAGK
-3040 AESQAVNGNVDI
+3040 AESLAVNGNVDI

-3136 GAYNNSVDNDGL
+3136 GVYNNSVDNDGL

-3214 RLGMRVDGKLYKES
+3214 RLGVRVDGKLYKES

-3243 DNAAATFGDT
+3243 DNASATFGDT

>member
-1 MNKTYNIIWNAARG
+1 
-15 MYIVTSELARSGSR
+15 
-29 AIVSVSASC
+29 
-38 AVTLLAMDAAPAV
+38 
-51 AEETRVSI
+51 
-59 PSQTTTYTLSGATPF
+59 
-74 VVETGN
+74 
-80 TVATDTATSAA
+80 
-91 IVGDNSNDWDL
+91 
-102 LIESGAVVGS
+102 
-112 SLTDSQAMNL
+112 
-122 DSLTGA
+122 
-128 TSVHNQGTITGSNED
+128 
-143 GTIMLQN
+143 
-150 GGSVINDARI
+150 
-160 ENNATYEHDP
+160 
-170 QDIPQEYAGVY
+170 
-181 MLNGG
+181 
-186 SYVSSESGVLEG
+186 
-198 VSGVIVQSGEAHITN
+198 
-213 GGMINSDGSWR
+213 
-224 SYGVEFRDGTYGTIV
+224 
-239 NTGTI
+239 
-244 ITTASDGSGKIE
+244 
-256 DAAIYVHTLNDMAV
+256 
-270 SGSVSV
+270 
-276 DNSGLMQSDFIT
+276 
-288 VALYYGSHFEVVNR
+288 
-302 VGGVITAGNSSLVG
+302 
-316 IKSTAMELKVGV
+316 
-328 DNLVTNDGTISAYG
+328 
-342 TANTY
+342 
-347 GIHYGESTSG
+347 
-357 GVITNTGS
+357 
-365 ITTTGG
+365 
-371 GSGDASV
+371 
-378 YVHGNGDGTVVNNS
+378 
-392 GTMSSSVY
+392 
-400 GVYLDSTRS
+400 
-409 KGHTL
+409 
-414 NNQAGGAISAN
+414 
-425 TAVAINGNGNT
+425 
-436 ITNQGKMTGVSD
+436 
-448 GLLIS
+448 
-453 GNNNIVT
+453 
-460 TSGGEIS
+460 
-467 GKNGIRV
+467 
-474 SKGSGNQ
+474 
-481 ITAKSGSKITTT
+481 
-493 STGISI
+493 
-499 AGGNNQITTESGSTI
+499 
-514 VAKDNGILINSGA
+514 
-527 NNVTNGGSI
+527 
-536 TATGS
+536 
-541 SISYGIQYN
+541 
-550 SGTSGTITNTGTI
+550 
-563 TTTGKGAGDASVY
+563 
-576 AHGGAV
+576 
-582 TINNS
+582 
-587 GTMDSSVYGV
+587 
-597 YVTTGHTLNNLAG
+597 
-610 GSITANTAVQLN
+610 
-622 GNNNTLA
+622 
-629 NAGAILGD
+629 
-637 TNGVTINGS
+637 
-646 GNTLTSQ
+646 
-653 GKITG
+653 
-658 GTNAILIN
+658 
-666 SGSKNNTLTLNT
+666 
-678 GTEISGNITD
+678 
-688 DNNSA
+688 
-693 SANNNLIL
+693 
-701 DGEGTLGSSI
+701 
-711 SGLNSVTSSG
+711 
-721 DWTLPGATMNLSG
+721 
-734 TTNSALWV
+734 
-742 KSGTL
+742 
-747 ILNGAMTAKGATVDS
+747 
-762 GTTLQIG
+762 
-769 NSGTLGAFNGDIVD
+769 
-783 NGTLTFNRS
+783 
-792 DAAAY
+792 
-797 GSVISGSG
+797 
-805 NVIKQ
+805 
-810 GGGELTL
+810 
-817 SNNNSYS
+817 
-824 GGTTIAEGTLT
+824 
-835 ATAGGALGSG
+835 
-845 NIDNRAYLKLDA
+845 
-857 ASASDPFIV
+857 
-866 ADLTTHSGAT
+866 
-876 VEIGAGSTLQ
+876 
-886 ANTLTQQDG
+886 
-895 STLTADLT
+895 
-903 ATSGPAIRAK
+903 
-913 NVNLDGTLNVA
+913 
-924 SPASQEPIRSTDD
+924 
-937 LISLALIES
+937 
-946 DNAISGDFD
+946 
-955 DITINGNAMNSD
+955 
-967 AFITVVGQKN
+967 
-977 VNDTHYDLVETL
+977 
-989 TWYADRY
+989 
-996 NAAIDAHGTF
+996 
-1006 NLADAD
+1006 
-1012 DSFTVN
+1012 
-1018 TVLENVDANSGW
+1018 
-1030 NGQSLTKTGA
+1030 
-1040 GTLILNAENT
+1040 
-1050 YTGGTTISDGTLVA
+1050 
-1064 NNVEALGTGNVT
+1064 
-1076 DNATL
+1076 
-1081 ELNTGGDFDNAISGS
+1081 
-1096 GQVVKSGDDALT
+1096 
-1108 LSGTNTYSGGTTIS
+1108 
-1122 GGTLIAS
+1122 
-1129 NVEALGTGDVTDNAV
+1129 
-1144 LELNTGGDFANNIGG
+1144 
-1159 SGQVVKSGD
+1159 
-1168 ETLTLSGTNSYTGGT
+1168 NSYTGGT

-1194 VEALGSGDVTDNA
+1194 VEALGTGDITDNA
-1207 TLEMNTGGDFANN
+1207 TLELNAGGDFANN

-1236 LSGSNIYTGGTLISG
+1236 LSG
-1251 GTLIATNVDALGT
+1251 TNT
-1264 GDVTDNATLE
+1264 
-1274 MNTGGDFANAIGG
+1274 
-1287 TGSVV
+1287 
-1292 KSGDETLTLS
+1292 
-1302 GSNIYTGGTT
+1302 YTGGTT
-1312 ISGGTLVATNV
+1312 ISGGTLVASNV
-1323 EALGSGDVTDN
+1323 NALGS
-1334 ATLELNTGGTFD
+1334 
-1346 NVISGSGQVVKSGDD
+1346 
-1361 ALTLSGNNSYTGG
+1361 
-1374 TLISDGT
+1374 
-1381 LVASNVEALGSGDVT
+1381 
-1396 DNATLALNTGGDFTN
+1396 
-1411 NIGGTG
+1411 
-1417 RVEKSGDDALTLSGA
+1417 
-1432 NSYTG
+1432 
-1437 GTLISG
+1437 
-1443 GTLVATNVDALGTG
+1443 G

-1463 TLELNTGG
+1463 TLELSTGG
-1471 DFDNAISGS
+1471 DFA
-1480 GQVVKSGDKTLTLS
+1480 
-1494 GANSYTGGTTISSGT
+1494 
-1509 LIATNVEALGTGDVT
+1509 
-1524 DNATLELNTGGDF
+1524 
-1537 DNNIGG
+1537 NNIGG

-1569 SGGTLVATSVD
+1569 SGGTLVAS
-1580 ALGSGDVTD
+1580 
-1589 NATLEM
+1589 
-1595 NTGGDFAN
+1595 
-1603 NIGGTGSV
+1603 
-1611 VKSGDKTLTLSGSN
+1611 
-1625 TYAGGT
+1625 
-1631 TINDGTLV
+1631 
-1639 ANNVEALGTGDVIDN
+1639 NVEALGTGDVTDN

-1704 ANVNALGTGAIDNR
+1704 THVNALGTGAIDNR

-1843 RIDDMGKQYELTT
+1843 RIDDTGKQYELTT

-1897 DPASSTGWDGTSLIK
+1897 DPASATGWDGTSLIK

-1976 SGDDALTLSGAN
+1976 SGDDVLTLSGAN
-1988 TYTGGTTINDGT
+1988 SYSGGTLISDGT
-2000 LVACNVEALGTGD
+2000 LVASNVDALGSGD
-2013 VTDNATLEL
+2013 VTNNATLEM
-2022 NTGGTFDNVI
+2022 NTGGDFINNIGGTGRVE
-2032 SGSGQMVK
+2032 K

-2053 YTGGTTISGGTLV
+2053 YTGGTLIS
-2066 ATSVD
+2066 D
-2071 ALGSGDVTNDAVLE
+2071 
-2085 LNTGGDFD
+2085 
-2093 NAISGSGQV
+2093 
-2102 VKSGD
+2102 
-2107 ETLTLSGANSY
+2107 
-2118 TGGTTISGGTLVASN
+2118 GTLVASN
-2133 VEALGSSDVTDNAT
+2133 VEALGTGDVTNNAT
-2147 LELNTGGDFTNNISG
+2147 LELNTGGTFDNAISG

-2202 TGDITDN
+2202 TGDVTDDATLELNTGGTFDNAIGGSGNVVKSGADTLTLSGSNSYTGGTTISGGTLVASNVEALGTGDVTNNATLELNTGGDFINNIGGTGRVEKSGDDTLTLSGSNTYTGGTLINGGTLVASNVEALGTGDVTDN
-2209 AVLELNTGGDFDNAI
+2209 ATLALNTGGTFDNAISGSGQVVKSGDETLTLSGTNSYTGGTTISGGTLVATNVEALGSGDVTDDATLELNTGGTFDNAISGSGQVVKSGDKMLTLSGANSYSGGTLISDGTLVASNVEALGTGDVTNNATLELNTGGDFTNNISGSGQVEKSGDDALTLSGANSYSGGTLISDGTLVASNVEALGTGDVTDDATLELNTGGDFDNAI

-2247 GGTTISGGT
+2247 GGTLISSGT
-2256 LVASNVDALGT
+2256 LVANDVNALGT
-2267 GDVTDNATLELNT
+2267 GDVTDNAVLELNT
-2280 GGTFDNVIS
+2280 GGDFINSIGGTGRVE
-2289 GSGQVVK
+2289 K
-2296 SGDKTL
+2296 SGDETL
-2302 TLSGANSYT
+2302 TLSGSNTYT

-2317 DGTLVASNVDALGSG
+2317 DGTLVATSVDALGSG
-2332 DVTNDAVL
+2332 DVTD
-2340 ELNTGG
+2340 
-2346 DFTNNISGSGQV
+2346 
-2358 VKSGD
+2358 
-2363 ETLTL
+2363 
-2368 SGTNSYTDGTL
+2368 
-2379 ISGGTLVAT
+2379 
-2388 NLEALGTG
+2388 
-2396 DVTNNATLELNTGGD
+2396 NATLELNTGGD
-2411 FTNNIS
+2411 FTNNI
-2417 GSGQVVKSGDE
+2417 GGTGRVEKSGDG

-2433 GANSYTGGTTIS
+2433 GSNTYTGGTTIND
-2445 GGTLVASNVEALG
+2445 GTLVATSVDALG
-2458 SGDVTDNATLE
+2458 TGDVTDDATLE
-2469 MNTGGDFDNAISGS
+2469 LNTGGDFDNAISGS

-2491 KTLTLSGANSY
+2491 ETLTLSGANSY

-2567 QEANSTLAVHLIDS
+2567 QEANSTLAVHLTDS

-2619 IDTDSAINSDFAQ
+2619 IDTDSTINSDFAQ

-2738 DVQEGALWLAETA
+2738 DVQEGTLWLAETA

-2781 NNQGSLYFV
+2781 NNLGNLYFV

-2921 GGEVTPPDD
+2921 GGD
-2930 GGEVT
+2930 VT
-2935 PPDDGGDVTP
+2935 PPDDGGDVTPPDDGGDVTPPDDGGDITP

-2954 PDDGGEVT
+2954 PDDGG
-2962 PPDDGGEVTPPDDG
+2962 DITPPDDG
-2976 GDVTPP
+2976 GDITPP
-2982 DDGGDVTP
+2982 DGGDVTP

-3082 YINAN
+3082 YINAS

-3214 RLGMRVDGKLYKES
+3214 RLGVRVDGKLYKES

-3243 DNAAATFGDT
+3243 DNASATFGDT

-3283 AAGQKG
+3283 AVGQKG

>member
-1 MNKTYNIIWNAARG
+1 
-15 MYIVTSELARSGSR
+15 
-29 AIVSVSASC
+29 
-38 AVTLLAMDAAPAV
+38 
-51 AEETRVSI
+51 
-59 PSQTTTYTLSGATPF
+59 
-74 VVETGN
+74 
-80 TVATDTATSAA
+80 
-91 IVGDNSNDWDL
+91 
-102 LIESGAVVGS
+102 
-112 SLTDSQAMNL
+112 
-122 DSLTGA
+122 
-128 TSVHNQGTITGSNED
+128 
-143 GTIMLQN
+143 
-150 GGSVINDARI
+150 
-160 ENNATYEHDP
+160 
-170 QDIPQEYAGVY
+170 
-181 MLNGG
+181 
-186 SYVSSESGVLEG
+186 
-198 VSGVIVQSGEAHITN
+198 
-213 GGMINSDGSWR
+213 
-224 SYGVEFRDGTYGTIV
+224 
-239 NTGTI
+239 
-244 ITTASDGSGKIE
+244 
-256 DAAIYVHTLNDMAV
+256 
-270 SGSVSV
+270 
-276 DNSGLMQSDFIT
+276 
-288 VALYYGSHFEVVNR
+288 
-302 VGGVITAGNSSLVG
+302 
-316 IKSTAMELKVGV
+316 
-328 DNLVTNDGTISAYG
+328 
-342 TANTY
+342 
-347 GIHYGESTSG
+347 
-357 GVITNTGS
+357 
-365 ITTTGG
+365 
-371 GSGDASV
+371 
-378 YVHGNGDGTVVNNS
+378 
-392 GTMSSSVY
+392 
-400 GVYLDSTRS
+400 
-409 KGHTL
+409 
-414 NNQAGGAISAN
+414 
-425 TAVAINGNGNT
+425 
-436 ITNQGKMTGVSD
+436 
-448 GLLIS
+448 
-453 GNNNIVT
+453 
-460 TSGGEIS
+460 
-467 GKNGIRV
+467 
-474 SKGSGNQ
+474 
-481 ITAKSGSKITTT
+481 
-493 STGISI
+493 
-499 AGGNNQITTESGSTI
+499 
-514 VAKDNGILINSGA
+514 
-527 NNVTNGGSI
+527 
-536 TATGS
+536 
-541 SISYGIQYN
+541 
-550 SGTSGTITNTGTI
+550 
-563 TTTGKGAGDASVY
+563 
-576 AHGGAV
+576 
-582 TINNS
+582 
-587 GTMDSSVYGV
+587 
-597 YVTTGHTLNNLAG
+597 
-610 GSITANTAVQLN
+610 
-622 GNNNTLA
+622 
-629 NAGAILGD
+629 
-637 TNGVTINGS
+637 
-646 GNTLTSQ
+646 
-653 GKITG
+653 
-658 GTNAILIN
+658 
-666 SGSKNNTLTLNT
+666 
-678 GTEISGNITD
+678 
-688 DNNSA
+688 
-693 SANNNLIL
+693 
-701 DGEGTLGSSI
+701 
-711 SGLNSVTSSG
+711 
-721 DWTLPGATMNLSG
+721 
-734 TTNSALWV
+734 
-742 KSGTL
+742 
-747 ILNGAMTAKGATVDS
+747 
-762 GTTLQIG
+762 
-769 NSGTLGAFNGDIVD
+769 
-783 NGTLTFNRS
+783 
-792 DAAAY
+792 
-797 GSVISGSG
+797 
-805 NVIKQ
+805 
-810 GGGELTL
+810 
-817 SNNNSYS
+817 
-824 GGTTIAEGTLT
+824 
-835 ATAGGALGSG
+835 
-845 NIDNRAYLKLDA
+845 
-857 ASASDPFIV
+857 
-866 ADLTTHSGAT
+866 
-876 VEIGAGSTLQ
+876 
-886 ANTLTQQDG
+886 
-895 STLTADLT
+895 
-903 ATSGPAIRAK
+903 
-913 NVNLDGTLNVA
+913 
-924 SPASQEPIRSTDD
+924 
-937 LISLALIES
+937 
-946 DNAISGDFD
+946 
-955 DITINGNAMNSD
+955 
-967 AFITVVGQKN
+967 
-977 VNDTHYDLVETL
+977 
-989 TWYADRY
+989 
-996 NAAIDAHGTF
+996 
-1006 NLADAD
+1006 
-1012 DSFTVN
+1012 
-1018 TVLENVDANSGW
+1018 
-1030 NGQSLTKTGA
+1030 
-1040 GTLILNAENT
+1040 
-1050 YTGGTTISDGTLVA
+1050 
-1064 NNVEALGTGNVT
+1064 
-1076 DNATL
+1076 
-1081 ELNTGGDFDNAISGS
+1081 TGGDFDNVISGS
-1096 GQVVKSGDDALT
+1096 GQVVKSGD
-1108 LSGTNTYSGGTTIS
+1108 
-1122 GGTLIAS
+1122 
-1129 NVEALGTGDVTDNAV
+1129 
-1144 LELNTGGDFANNIGG
+1144 
-1159 SGQVVKSGD
+1159 K
-1168 ETLTLSGTNSYTGGT
+1168 TLTLSGSNTYTGGT

-1194 VEALGSGDVTDNA
+1194 VDALGSGDVTDNA
-1207 TLEMNTGGDFANN
+1207 TLELNTGGDFDNN

-1236 LSGSNIYTGGTLISG
+1236 LSG
-1251 GTLIATNVDALGT
+1251 
-1264 GDVTDNATLE
+1264 
-1274 MNTGGDFANAIGG
+1274 AN
-1287 TGSVV
+1287 S
-1292 KSGDETLTLS
+1292 
-1302 GSNIYTGGTT
+1302 YTGGTT

-1346 NVISGSGQVVKSGDD
+1346 NVISGSGQVVKSGD
-1361 ALTLSGNNSYTGG
+1361 
-1374 TLISDGT
+1374 
-1381 LVASNVEALGSGDVT
+1381 
-1396 DNATLALNTGGDFTN
+1396 
-1411 NIGGTG
+1411 
-1417 RVEKSGDDALTLSGA
+1417 
-1432 NSYTG
+1432 
-1437 GTLISG
+1437 
-1443 GTLVATNVDALGTG
+1443 
-1457 NVTDNA
+1457 
-1463 TLELNTGG
+1463 
-1471 DFDNAISGS
+1471 
-1480 GQVVKSGDKTLTLS
+1480 
-1494 GANSYTGGTTISSGT
+1494 
-1509 LIATNVEALGTGDVT
+1509 
-1524 DNATLELNTGGDF
+1524 
-1537 DNNIGG
+1537 
-1543 TGSVVKSGDET
+1543 ET

-1569 SGGTLVATSVD
+1569 SGGTLVASNVEALGTGDITDNATLELNAGGDFANNIGGTGSVVKSGDKTLTLSGSNTYTGGTTISGGTLVASNVD

-1611 VKSGDKTLTLSGSN
+1611 VKSGDKTLTLSGTNSY
-1625 TYAGGT
+1625 TGGT
-1631 TINDGTLV
+1631 TISGGTLV
-1639 ANNVEALGTGDVIDN
+1639 ASNVEALGTGDVTDN

-1704 ANVNALGTGAIDNR
+1704 THVNALGTGAIDNR

-1766 LNSNTADPV
+1766 LNSNTVDPV

-1843 RIDDMGKQYELTT
+1843 RIDDTGKQYELTT

-1897 DPASSTGWDGTSLIK
+1897 DPASATGWDGTSLIK

-1976 SGDDALTLSGAN
+1976 SGDDVLTLSGAN
-1988 TYTGGTTINDGT
+1988 SYSGGTLISDGT
-2000 LVACNVEALGTGD
+2000 LVASNVDALGSGD
-2013 VTDNATLEL
+2013 VTNNATLEM
-2022 NTGGTFDNVI
+2022 NTGGDFINNIGGTGRVE
-2032 SGSGQMVK
+2032 K

-2053 YTGGTTISGGTLV
+2053 YTGGTLIS
-2066 ATSVD
+2066 D
-2071 ALGSGDVTNDAVLE
+2071 
-2085 LNTGGDFD
+2085 
-2093 NAISGSGQV
+2093 
-2102 VKSGD
+2102 
-2107 ETLTLSGANSY
+2107 
-2118 TGGTTISGGTLVASN
+2118 GTLVASN
-2133 VEALGSSDVTDNAT
+2133 VEALGTGDVTNNAT
-2147 LELNTGGDFTNNISG
+2147 LELNTGGTFDNAISG

-2202 TGDITDN
+2202 TGDVTDD
-2209 AVLELNTGGDFDNAI
+2209 ATLELNTGGTFDNAI
-2224 SGSGQVVKSGDE
+2224 GGSGNVVKSGAD
-2236 TLTLSGSNTYT
+2236 TLTLSGSNSYT

-2256 LVASNVDALGT
+2256 LVASNVEALGTGDVTNNATLELNTGGDFINNIGGTGRVEKSGDDTLTLSGSNTYTGGTLINGGTLVASNVEALGT
-2267 GDVTDNATLELNT
+2267 GDVTDNATLALNT
-2280 GGTFDNVIS
+2280 GGTFDN
-2289 GSGQVVK
+2289 
-2296 SGDKTL
+2296 
-2302 TLSGANSYT
+2302 A
-2311 GGTTIN
+2311 
-2317 DGTLVASNVDALGSG
+2317 
-2332 DVTNDAVL
+2332 
-2340 ELNTGG
+2340 
-2346 DFTNNISGSGQV
+2346 ISGSGQV

-2368 SGTNSYTDGTL
+2368 SGTNSYT
-2379 ISGGTLVAT
+2379 
-2388 NLEALGTG
+2388 
-2396 DVTNNATLELNTGGD
+2396 
-2411 FTNNIS
+2411 
-2417 GSGQVVKSGDE
+2417 
-2428 TLTLS
+2428 
-2433 GANSYTGGTTIS
+2433 GGTTIS
-2445 GGTLVASNVEALG
+2445 GGTLVATNVEALG
-2458 SGDVTDNATLE
+2458 SGDVTDDATLE
-2469 MNTGGDFDNAISGS
+2469 LNTGGTFDNAISGS
-2483 GQVVKSGD
+2483 GKVEKSGD

-2502 TGGTTISGG
+2502 TGGTLISGGTLVASNVEALGTGDVTDNATLELNTGGDFTNNIGGTGRVEKSGDGTLTLSGSNTYTGGTLISGG

-2567 QEANSTLAVHLIDS
+2567 QEANSTLAVHLTDS

-2590 HANLGGTLDIT
+2590 RANLGGTLDIT
-2601 GIGNVAK
+2601 GIGNVTK
-2608 SWTRDAYAYTL
+2608 SWTRDAYSYTL
-2619 IDTDSAINSDFAQ
+2619 IDTDSAIDSDFAQ
-2632 FTVAGMDAKQVD
+2632 FTVAGIDAKQVD
-2644 FLTVDGRVNAAD
+2644 FLTVDGRVNADD

-2668 YADSDNAATDAHGTF
+2668 YADSDNAATNAHGTF

-2717 LIKRGAGTLILGA
+2717 LIKRGAGTLTLGA

-2781 NNQGSLYFV
+2781 NNLGSLYFV

-2930 GGEVT
+2930 GG
-2935 PPDDGGDVTP
+2935 DI
-2945 PDGGGDVTP
+2945 TP

-2976 GDVTPP
+2976 GEVTPP
-2982 DDGGDVTP
+2982 DDDGEVTPPDDGGDITPPDDGGDITPPDGGDVTP

-3082 YINAN
+3082 YINAS

-3243 DNAAATFGDT
+3243 DNASATFGDT

>member
-122 DSLTGA
+122 DSSTGA

-143 GTIMLQN
+143 GAIMLQN

-160 ENNATYEHDP
+160 ENSATYEHDP
-170 QDIPQEYAGVY
+170 EDIPQEYAGVY

-213 GGMINSDGSWR
+213 GGMISSDGSWR

-244 ITTASDGSGKIE
+244 ITTASDGSNKIE

-288 VALYYGSHFEVVNR
+288 VALYHGSHFEVVNR

-371 GSGDASV
+371 GAGDASV

-392 GTMSSSVY
+392 GTMSSTVY
-400 GVYLDSTRS
+400 GVYLDSARS

-414 NNQAGGAISAN
+414 NNQAGSAISAN

-436 ITNQGKMTGVSD
+436 ISNQGKMTGVSD

-499 AGGNNQITTESGSTI
+499 AGGNNQITTESGSAI

-541 SISYGIQYN
+541 NMSYGIQYN
-550 SGTSGTITNTGTI
+550 SGASGTITNTGTI

-587 GTMDSSVYGV
+587 GTMDSSVFGV

-610 GSITANTAVQLN
+610 GSISANTAVQFH
-622 GNNNTLA
+622 GNNNKLA

-658 GTNAILIN
+658 GINAILIN

-678 GTEISGNITD
+678 GTEISGSITD

-721 DWTLPGATMNLSG
+721 DWTLSGATMNLSG

-769 NSGTLGAFNGDIVD
+769 NGGTLGAFNGDIVD

-805 NVIKQ
+805 NVVKQ

-955 DITINGNAMNSD
+955 DITINGNAMNPD

-989 TWYADRY
+989 TWYADRD

-1050 YTGGTTISDGTLVA
+1050 YTGSTTISEGTLIA
-1064 NNVEALGTGNVT
+1064 TNVEALGTGNVT

-1081 ELNTGGDFDNAISGS
+1081 EMNTGGDFDNAISGS
-1096 GQVVKSGDDALT
+1096 GQVVKSGDETLT
-1108 LSGTNTYSGGTTIS
+1108 LSGANSYTGGTTIS
-1122 GGTLIAS
+1122 GGTLVAS
-1129 NVEALGTGDVTDNAV
+1129 NVEALGTGDITDNAT
-1144 LELNTGGDFANNIGG
+1144 LELNAGGDFANNIGG
-1159 SGQVVKSGD
+1159 TGSVVKSGD
-1168 ETLTLSGTNSYTGGT
+1168 KTLTLSGSNTYTGGT

-1231 DKTLT
+1231 D
-1236 LSGSNIYTGGTLISG
+1236 
-1251 GTLIATNVDALGT
+1251 
-1264 GDVTDNATLE
+1264 
-1274 MNTGGDFANAIGG
+1274 
-1287 TGSVV
+1287 
-1292 KSGDETLTLS
+1292 ETLTLS
-1302 GSNIYTGGTT
+1302 GANSYTGGTT
-1312 ISGGTLVATNV
+1312 ISGGTLVA
-1323 EALGSGDVTDN
+1323 
-1334 ATLELNTGGTFD
+1334 
-1346 NVISGSGQVVKSGDD
+1346 
-1361 ALTLSGNNSYTGG
+1361 
-1374 TLISDGT
+1374 
-1381 LVASNVEALGSGDVT
+1381 SNVEALGTGD
-1396 DNATLALNTGGDFTN
+1396 
-1411 NIGGTG
+1411 
-1417 RVEKSGDDALTLSGA
+1417 
-1432 NSYTG
+1432 
-1437 GTLISG
+1437 
-1443 GTLVATNVDALGTG
+1443 
-1457 NVTDNA
+1457 VTDNA

-1494 GANSYTGGTTISSGT
+1494 GINSYTGGTTISGGT
-1509 LIATNVEALGTGDVT
+1509 LVASNVDALGSGDVT

-1537 DNNIGG
+1537 DN
-1543 TGSVVKSGDET
+1543 
-1554 LTLSGAN
+1554 A
-1561 SYTGGTTI
+1561 
-1569 SGGTLVATSVD
+1569 
-1580 ALGSGDVTD
+1580 
-1589 NATLEM
+1589 
-1595 NTGGDFAN
+1595 
-1603 NIGGTGSV
+1603 IGGTGSV
-1611 VKSGDKTLTLSGSN
+1611 VKSGDK
-1625 TYAGGT
+1625 
-1631 TINDGTLV
+1631 
-1639 ANNVEALGTGDVIDN
+1639 
-1654 ATLELNTGG
+1654 
-1663 DFDNAISG
+1663 
-1671 SGQVVKSGDKTLT
+1671 
-1684 LSGANSYSGATTISG
+1684 
-1699 GTLIA
+1699 
-1704 ANVNALGTGAIDNR
+1704 
-1718 ASLLLDASGQFTVTD
+1718 
-1733 LTTESGGNTEIGA
+1733 
-1746 GSTLQAT
+1746 
-1753 TLTQKSDSTLTIN
+1753 
-1766 LNSNTADPV
+1766 
-1775 IHAASQVSL
+1775 
-1784 AGTLDITGVGD
+1784 
-1795 VLDSDPASTDDLDTF
+1795 
-1810 TLIASDKTIAGDFEK
+1810 
-1825 LTVAGMDADL
+1825 
-1835 ADFITVDG
+1835 
-1843 RIDDMGKQYELTT
+1843 
-1856 ALTWYA
+1856 
-1862 DRDDAVTDA
+1862 
-1871 HGTFNLTNADGSFA
+1871 
-1885 VNTVLENVDATL
+1885 
-1897 DPASSTGWDGTSLIK
+1897 
-1912 QGAGTLILNAE
+1912 
-1923 NTYTGGTTISG
+1923 
-1934 GTLVAT
+1934 
-1940 NVDALGSGDVTDD
+1940 
-1953 ATLEL
+1953 
-1958 NTGGT
+1958 
-1963 FDNAISGSGQVVK
+1963 
-1976 SGDDALTLSGAN
+1976 
-1988 TYTGGTTINDGT
+1988 
-2000 LVACNVEALGTGD
+2000 
-2013 VTDNATLEL
+2013 
-2022 NTGGTFDNVI
+2022 
-2032 SGSGQMVK
+2032 
-2040 SGDDTLTLSGSNT
+2040 
-2053 YTGGTTISGGTLV
+2053 
-2066 ATSVD
+2066 
-2071 ALGSGDVTNDAVLE
+2071 
-2085 LNTGGDFD
+2085 
-2093 NAISGSGQV
+2093 
-2102 VKSGD
+2102 
-2107 ETLTLSGANSY
+2107 TLTLSGANSY

-2133 VEALGSSDVTDNAT
+2133 VEALGSGDVTDNAT
-2147 LELNTGGDFTNNISG
+2147 LELNTGGDFANNIGGTGSVVKSGDKTLTLSGTNSYTGGTTISGGTLVASNVEALGTGDVTDDAVLELNTGGDFDNAISG

-2202 TGDITDN
+2202 TGDVTDD
-2209 AVLELNTGGDFDNAI
+2209 ATLELNTGGDFINNI
-2224 SGSGQVVKSGDE
+2224 GGTGRVEKSGDDK
-2236 TLTLSGSNTYT
+2236 LTLSGSNTYT
-2247 GGTTISGGT
+2247 GGTLISSGTLVANDVNALGTGDVTDNATLMLNTGGDFTNNIGGTGRVEKSGDDALTLSGSNTYTGGTLISGGT
-2256 LVASNVDALGT
+2256 LVANDVNALGTGDITDNATLALNAVGDFDNAISGSGKVEKSGDDALTLSGSNTYTGGTLISSGTLVASNVEALGT

-2280 GGTFDNVIS
+2280 SGTFDNAIS

-2296 SGDKTL
+2296 SGDKML
-2302 TLSGANSYT
+2302 TLSGANSYS
-2311 GGTTIN
+2311 GGTLIS
-2317 DGTLVASNVDALGSG
+2317 DGTLVASNVES
-2332 DVTNDAVL
+2332 
-2340 ELNTGG
+2340 
-2346 DFTNNISGSGQV
+2346 
-2358 VKSGD
+2358 
-2363 ETLTL
+2363 
-2368 SGTNSYTDGTL
+2368 
-2379 ISGGTLVAT
+2379 
-2388 NLEALGTG
+2388 LGTG

-2417 GSGQVVKSGDE
+2417 GSGQVVKSGDDA
-2428 TLTLS
+2428 LALS
-2433 GANSYTGGTTIS
+2433 GANSYTGGTLIS
-2445 GGTLVASNVEALG
+2445 SGTLVATNVDALG

-2469 MNTGGDFDNAISGS
+2469 LNTGGTFDNAISGS

-2491 KTLTLSGANSY
+2491 KTLTLSGSNTYTGGTLISDGTLVASNVEALGTGDVTDNATLELNTSGTFDNVISGSGQVVKSGDDALTLSGSNTYRGGTTISGGTLVATSVEALGTGDVTDNATLALNTGGDFINNIGGTGRVEKSGDQTLTLSGANSY
-2502 TGGTTISGG
+2502 TGGTLISSGTLVASNVNALGSGDVTDNAVLELNTGGTFDNAISGSGQVEKSGDGTLTLSGSNTYTGGTLISDG

-2644 FLTVDGRVNAAD
+2644 FLTVDGRVNADD

-2706 PDSATYWDGKS
+2706 PDSATDWDGKS

-2781 NNQGSLYFV
+2781 NNLGNLYFV

-2883 GDFTL
+2883 GDFRL

-2945 PDGGGDVTP
+2945 PDDGGDVTP

-2982 DDGGDVTP
+2982 DDGGDVTPPDDGGDITPPDGGDVTP

-3082 YINAN
+3082 YINAS

-3214 RLGMRVDGKLYKES
+3214 RLGVRVDGKLYKES

-3243 DNAAATFGDT
+3243 DNASATFGDT
-3253 KVSQDLPNDRVEVK
+3253 KVSQDLPNDRLEVK